1 MRNPRDVFRPRPP
14 SRPRF
19 SRRSKII
26 AALIL
31 VVLLAAILSLRGTA
45 RMWTDYL
52 WFDSLGHGDV
62 WTEILVY
69 KIVLSVIFIAA
80 FFLLMYSNLAIA
92 DRLAPQTRPPGPEE
106 ELIRHYHDAVG
117 HRRRLVSVVIAILF
131 ALIVGGGTGGEWQ
144 KAMLF
149 FNSVDFGVD
158 DPQFGRDIG
167 FYVFQLPFIQFLISW
182 FFRALIIVAVIT
194 AIAHYVNGGIRVQTT
209 GQRVTPQVKVHLS
222 VLLALIALVRAVG
235 YYYDRFG
242 LNFSSRGP
250 VDGATFTDVNAQLP
264 AINLLLLISV
274 LSAVLLVINIWQRG
288 WVLPV
293 TAVGLWMVVAI
304 VMGAIYPA
312 IIQRFQVEPEESKK
326 EALYISRN
334 IEATRHALGFDKVP
348 GDENT
353 KDNVD
358 TREFRFDTTITAE
371 ELAASPSV
379 RNIRLLDP
387 DVVPNAFQVEQSERT
402 FYSFN
407 GEVDVDRYVI
417 NDQITEVVIGAR
429 QLNVAD
435 IPQQSWEGRHVQ
447 YTHGYGVAVAPVN
460 SVTTQGS
467 PDFVVGNVPVEA
479 SAELELPRPQLYIGE
494 NLTGYAIVGASI
506 PEVDYTQDN
515 ETVTFEYDGED
526 GVSIGSFFRQA
537 AFALRFGDINPLIS
551 GFVQDDSRIIFNRDL
566 RLRVQNLAPFLELD
580 ADPYPVVSDG
590 RVFYIVDAYTTSD
603 RYPYGQ
609 RPDVS
614 DLSADSGLRK
624 RFNYVRNSV
633 KVVVDAFDGTTTFYV
648 IDPDDPIIQAWRKI
662 FPGLFQD
669 FDQMPAD
676 LQDHLRYPED
686 LFRVQT
692 SMWARYFIDE
702 DEPETFYANSVTWAV
717 AQDPGT
723 RITARTFLDEVTEA
737 IAAEETA
744 TATATR
750 QLERRIRPFYQLL
763 QLPEEDDVDFVIFR
777 TFVPISG
784 AGDEE
789 DERKEL
795 TAFMVAKSDFDA
807 NEEENEYGQLV
818 VYTVPG
824 TSIPGP
830 SIVDAKIQADTEIA
844 DAFTQLNQQGSTVLQ
859 GNLLMIPVGDS
870 LLFVRPVYV
879 QATGETELPQVKQV
893 IAGIGNDDDFVL
905 RIRPTLDEALA
916 ALSDPDGLSVLPTQ
930 PATPEQGDAQPAPTA
945 APSPSEAEPTDAEPI
960 DADTRQALSELI
972 SELRTTQDS
981 LDEDRRRLDGL
992 IKELESLLDSTGG

>member
-1 MRNPRDVFRPRPP
+1 
-14 SRPRF
+14 
-19 SRRSKII
+19 
-26 AALIL
+26 L
-31 VVLLAAILSLRGTA
+31 VLLLAAILSLRGTA

-69 KIVLSVIFIAA
+69 KIVLSVIFIVL

-92 DRLAPQTRPPGPEE
+92 DRLAPSTRPSGPEE
-106 ELIRHYHDAVG
+106 DLLRHYHDAVG
-117 HRRRLVSVVIAILF
+117 HRRRLVSLVIAILF

-149 FNSVDFGVD
+149 FNSVDFGIE
-158 DPQFGRDIG
+158 DPQFNQDIG

-182 FFRALIIVAVIT
+182 VFRALIIVAVIT

-235 YYYDRFG
+235 YWYDRYG

-250 VDGATFTDVNAQLP
+250 VDGASFTDVNAQLP
-264 AINLLLLISV
+264 ALNLLLLISV

-312 IIQRFQVEPEESKK
+312 IIQRFRAEPEESKK
-326 EALYISRN
+326 EAVYIERN
-334 IEATRHALGFDKVP
+334 IEATRDAMGL
-348 GDENT
+348 
-353 KDNVD
+353 DNVITRPFSPD
-358 TREFRFDTTITAE
+358 TQITVE
-371 ELAASPSV
+371 ELSGNESV

-387 DVVPNAFQVEQSERT
+387 DIVPNAFQVEQSERT
-402 FYSFN
+402 FYTFGS
-407 GEVDVDRYVI
+407 EVDVDRYEIDGEV
-417 NDQITEVVIGAR
+417 TEVVIGAR

-435 IPQQSWEGRHVQ
+435 VPQQSWEGRHIQ

-467 PDFVVGNVPVEA
+467 PDFVVGDVPVVA
-479 SAELELPRPQLYIGE
+479 SDDFRLERPQLYIGE

-506 PEVDYTQDN
+506 PEVDYTQAN
-515 ETVTFEYDGED
+515 ETVPFEYDGEA
-526 GVSIGSFFRQA
+526 GVGIGSFFRQS

-551 GFVQDDSRIIFNRDL
+551 GFVDGDSRIIFNRDL
-566 RLRVQNLAPFLELD
+566 RLRVENLAPFLELD
-580 ADPYPVVSDG
+580 ADLYPVVSGG

-614 DLSADSGLRK
+614 DLPAASGLRK
-624 RFNYVRNSV
+624 NFNYVRNSV

-662 FPGLFQD
+662 FPGLFED
-669 FDQMPAD
+669 FEEMPLD
-676 LQDHLRYPED
+676 LKNHLRYPED

-692 SMWARYFIDE
+692 SMWARYFID
-702 DEPETFYANSVTWAV
+702 DPETFYANSVTWAV

-723 RITARTFLDEVTEA
+723 RITARTFVDELTEA

-744 TATATR
+744 TAAATR

-763 QLPEEDDVDFVIFR
+763 QLPGEDDLDFVIFR
-777 TFVPISG
+777 TFVPVSG
-784 AGDEE
+784 SGDDE

-795 TAFMVAKSDFDA
+795 TAFIAAKSDVAEDGSLG
-807 NEEENEYGQLV
+807 EYGQLV

-830 SIVDAKIQADTEIA
+830 SIVDAKIQADTQIA

-879 QATGETELPQVKQV
+879 QATGDTELPQVKQV
-893 IAGIGNDDDFVL
+893 IAGVGNDDDFVL
-905 RIRPTLDEALA
+905 VIRPTLEEALA
-916 ALSDPDGLSVLPTQ
+916 ALSDSEGASLLPSQ
-930 PATPEQGDAQPAPTA
+930 PAAPEPDAGEPSPTA
-945 APSPSEAEPTDAEPI
+945 APSSGEETPI

-972 SELRTTQDS
+972 SELRDTQDS
-981 LDEDRRRLDGL
+981 IDEDRRRLDGL
-992 IKELESLLDSTGG
+992 IEELESLLE

>member
-1 MRNPRDVFRPRPP
+1 MRNPREVFRPRPP

-69 KIVLSVIFIAA
+69 KIVLSVIFIVL
-80 FFLLMYSNLAIA
+80 FFLLLYSNLAIA
-92 DRLAPQTRPPGPEE
+92 DRLAPSTRPPGPEE
-106 ELIRHYHDAVG
+106 ELIRHYHEAVG
-117 HRRRLVSVVIAILF
+117 HRRRLVSLVIAGLF
-131 ALIVGGGTGGEWQ
+131 ALIVGGSTGGEWQ
-144 KAMLF
+144 KAILF
-149 FNSVDFGVD
+149 FNSVDFGME

-167 FYVFQLPFIQFLISW
+167 FYVFSLPFIQFLISW
-182 FFRALIIVAVIT
+182 IFRAFIIVAVIT

-222 VLLALIALVRAVG
+222 VLLALIALTRAVG

-242 LNFSSRGP
+242 LNFSTRGP
-250 VDGATFTDVNAQLP
+250 VDGASFTDVNAQLP
-264 AINLLLLISV
+264 ALNLLLLISV

-293 TAVGLWMVVAI
+293 TAVGLWMIVAI

-312 IIQRFQVEPEESKK
+312 IIQRFQAEPEESQK
-326 EALYISRN
+326 EAIYIERN
-334 IEATRHALGFDKVP
+334 IGATRYALGLDDDDDPKNGTRIVTDRVFD
-348 GDENT
+348 
-353 KDNVD
+353 
-358 TREFRFDTTITAE
+358 FDTEITDE
-371 ELAASPSV
+371 ELAGNPSV
-379 RNIRLLDP
+379 LNIRLLDP
-387 DVVPNAFQVEQSERT
+387 DIVPNAFQVEQSERT
-402 FYSFN
+402 FYTFN

-417 NDQITEVVIGAR
+417 DGQTTEVVIGAR

-435 IPQQSWEGRHVQ
+435 IPQQSWEGRHIQ

-467 PDFVVGNVPVEA
+467 PDFAVGDVPMA
-479 SAELELPRPQLYIGE
+479 DTSNFQWRRPQLYIGE
-494 NLTGYAIVGASI
+494 NLTDYAIVGASI
-506 PEVDYTQDN
+506 DEVDYTADN
-515 ETVTFEYDGED
+515 ETVTFAYDGED
-526 GVSIGSFFRQA
+526 GVGIGSFFRQA

-551 GFVQDDSRIIFNRDL
+551 GFVESDSRIIFNRDL

-580 ADPYPVVSDG
+580 ADPYPVISDG
-590 RVFYIVDAYTTSD
+590 RVKYIMDAYTTSD

-609 RPDVS
+609 SPDVS
-614 DLSADSGLRK
+614 DLPLGSGLRK
-624 RFNYVRNSV
+624 KFNYVRNSV

-662 FPGLFQD
+662 FPGLFED
-669 FDQMPAD
+669 FDQMPVD

-692 SMWARYFIDE
+692 SMWARYFVVD
-702 DEPETFYANSVTWAV
+702 PETFYANSVTWAV

-723 RITARTFLDEVTEA
+723 RITARTFVDELTEA
-737 IAAEETA
+737 ITAEETA
-744 TATATR
+744 TAAATR

-763 QLPEEDDVDFVIFR
+763 QLPEEDDLDFVIFR
-777 TFVPISG
+777 PFVPISG
-784 AGDEE
+784 AGDDE

-795 TAFMVAKSDFDA
+795 TAFMAAKSDID
-807 NEEENEYGQLV
+807 EYGQLV
-818 VYTVPG
+818 VYKVPG

-844 DAFTQLNQQGSTVLQ
+844 KDFTLLNQQGSTVLQ
-859 GNLLMIPVGDS
+859 GNLLMIPVGES

-879 QATGETELPQVKQV
+879 QATGDTELPQVKRV
-893 IAGIGNDDDFVL
+893 IAGVGYDDDFRLV
-905 RIRPTLDEALA
+905 IRPTLDEALA
-916 ALSDPDGLSVLPTQ
+916 ALSDPDGLSGLPGQ
-930 PATPEQGDAQPAPTA
+930 PSAPETDGAEPDPAPTD
-945 APSPSEAEPTDAEPI
+945 APSVSDGAPI
-960 DADTRQALSELI
+960 DEDTRQALSELI
-972 SELRTTQDS
+972 TELRTTQDS
-981 LDEDRRRLDGL
+981 LDEDRLRLDGL
-992 IKELESLLDSTGG
+992 IGELESLLDSADG

>member
-26 AALIL
+26 AGLIL

-149 FNSVDFGVD
+149 FNSVDFGID
-158 DPQFGRDIG
+158 DPQFDRDIG

-250 VDGATFTDVNAQLP
+250 VDGATFTDINAQLP
-264 AINLLLLISV
+264 ALNLLLLISV

-312 IIQRFQVEPEESKK
+312 IIQRFQVEPEESQK
-326 EALYISRN
+326 EAQYIYRN
-334 IEATRHALGFDKVP
+334 IEATRHALGFDKNP
-348 GDENT
+348 GDDDT
-353 KDNVD
+353 ADNV
-358 TREFRFDTTITAE
+358 TTISLDELDTVITVE
-371 ELAASPSV
+371 ELAGNPSV

-387 DVVPNAFQVEQSERT
+387 DIVPNAFQVEQSERT
-402 FYSFN
+402 FYTFG
-407 GEVDVDRYVI
+407 GEVDVDRYEI
-417 NDQITEVVIGAR
+417 DGEITEVVIGAR

-435 IPQQSWEGRHVQ
+435 VPQQSWEGRHIQ

-467 PDFVVGNVPVEA
+467 PDFAVGDVPVMA
-479 SAELELPRPQLYIGE
+479 SDDFELTQPQLYIGE
-494 NLTGYAIVGASI
+494 GLTGYAIVGASI
-506 PEVDYTQDN
+506 AEVDYTEAN
-515 ETVTFEYDGED
+515 ETVPFEYDGEA
-526 GVSIGSFFRQA
+526 GVGIGSFFRQA

-551 GFVQDDSRIIFNRDL
+551 GFVESDSRIIFNRDL

-580 ADPYPVVSDG
+580 ADPYPVISDG
-590 RVFYIVDAYTTSD
+590 RVVYVVDAYTTSD

-609 RPDVS
+609 VPDVS
-614 DLSADSGLRK
+614 DLANGSGLHK
-624 RFNYVRNSV
+624 KFNYVRNSV
-633 KVVVDAFDGTTTFYV
+633 KVVVDAYDGTTTFYV
-648 IDPDDPIIQAWRKI
+648 IDPGDPIIQAWRKI

-669 FDQMPAD
+669 FDRMPAD
-676 LQDHLRYPED
+676 LKGHLRYPED

-692 SMWARYFIDE
+692 SMWARYFIDPE
-702 DEPETFYANSVTWAV
+702 EAETFYANSVTWAV

-744 TATATR
+744 TAAATR

-777 TFVPISG
+777 TFVPVSG
-784 AGDEE
+784 SGDDE

-795 TAFMVAKSDFDA
+795 TAFIAAKSDID
-807 NEEENEYGQLV
+807 EYGELV

-830 SIVDAKIQADTEIA
+830 SIVDAKIQADTQIA
-844 DAFTQLNQQGSTVLQ
+844 DAFTQLNQQGSSVLQ
-859 GNLLMIPVGDS
+859 GNLLMIPVGNS

-879 QATGETELPQVKQV
+879 QATGDTELPQVKQV

-905 RIRPTLDEALA
+905 TIRPTLEEALN
-916 ALSDPDGLSVLPTQ
+916 ALADPGSPTVVPAEPTVLSGDD
-930 PATPEQGDAQPAPTA
+930 GDAQPE
-945 APSPSEAEPTDAEPI
+945 PSVPADPSISDEAPI

-992 IKELESLLDSTGG
+992 IEELESLLESAGG

>member
-1 MRNPRDVFRPRPP
+1 MRIPRSAPRPGA
-14 SRPRF
+14 SARPRF

-26 AALIL
+26 AALFL
-31 VVLLAAILSLRGTA
+31 VVLLAGILSLRGTA

-117 HRRRLVSVVIAILF
+117 HRRRMVSVVIAILF

-144 KAMLF
+144 KAILY
-149 FNSVDFGVD
+149 FNSVEFGID
-158 DPQFGRDIG
+158 DPQFSKDIG
-167 FYVFQLPFIQFLISW
+167 FYVFELPFIQFLISW

-222 VLLALIALVRAVG
+222 VLLALIALTRAVG

-250 VDGATFTDVNAQLP
+250 VDGASFTDVNAQLP
-264 AINLLLLISV
+264 ALSLLLLISV

-293 TAVGLWMVVAI
+293 TAVGLWMIVAI

-312 IIQRFQVEPEESKK
+312 IIQRFRAEPEESQK
-326 EALYISRN
+326 EAVYIERN
-334 IEATRHALGFDKVP
+334 IEATRDALGL
-348 GDENT
+348 
-353 KDNVD
+353 DNVI
-358 TREFRFDTTITAE
+358 TREFSPDTEITVE
-371 ELAASPSV
+371 ELAGNPSV

-387 DVVPNAFQVEQSERT
+387 DIVPNAFQVEQSERT
-402 FYSFN
+402 FYSFG
-407 GEVDVDRYVI
+407 GEVDVDRYEI
-417 NDQITEVVIGAR
+417 DGKTTEVVVGAR

-467 PDFVVGNVPVEA
+467 PDFVVGDVPVVA
-479 SAELELPRPQLYIGE
+479 GDDFELTRPQLYIGE
-494 NLTGYAIVGASI
+494 NLTGYAIVGATI
-506 PEVDYTQDN
+506 PEVDYTEAN
-515 ETVTFEYDGED
+515 ETVPFTYDGEA
-526 GVSIGSFFRQA
+526 GVGIGSFFRQS

-551 GFVQDDSRIIFNRDL
+551 GFVGSDSRIIFNRDL

-609 RPDVS
+609 RPDIN
-614 DLSADSGLRK
+614 DLPLESGLRK

-662 FPGLFQD
+662 FPGLFED
-669 FDQMPAD
+669 FDQMPLD
-676 LQDHLRYPED
+676 LKNHLRYPED

-692 SMWARYFIDE
+692 SMWARYFID
-702 DEPETFYANSVTWAV
+702 DPETFYANSVTWAV

-737 IAAEETA
+737 IAAEETS
-744 TATATR
+744 TAAATR

-763 QLPEEDDVDFVIFR
+763 QLPGEEDLDFVIFR
-777 TFVPISG
+777 PFVPISG
-784 AGDEE
+784 AGDDE

-795 TAFMVAKSDFDA
+795 TAFMAAKGDID
-807 NEEENEYGQLV
+807 EYGELV

-830 SIVDAKIQADTEIA
+830 SIVDAKIQADTAIA

-879 QATGETELPQVKQV
+879 QATGDTELPQVKQV
-893 IAGIGNDDDFVL
+893 IAGVGNDDDFIL
-905 RIRPTLDEALA
+905 RIRPTLEEALA
-916 ALSDPDGLSVLPTQ
+916 ALSDADGQSVI
-930 PATPEQGDAQPAPTA
+930 PAEPLAPETDAGDPEPAPTA
-945 APSPSEAEPTDAEPI
+945 APSISDEAPI
-960 DADTRQALSELI
+960 DEDTRQALSELI
-972 SELRTTQDS
+972 TELRTTQDS

-992 IKELESLLDSTGG
+992 IEELESLLDSADG

>member
-26 AALIL
+26 AGLIL
-31 VVLLAAILSLRGTA
+31 VLLLAAILSLRGTA

-52 WFDSLGHGDV
+52 WFDALGHGYV

-69 KIVLSVIFIAA
+69 KIVLSVIFIAI

-92 DRLAPQTRPPGPEE
+92 DRLAPATRPPGPEE

-117 HRRRLVSVVIAILF
+117 HRRRLVSVVIAVLF

-149 FNSVDFGVD
+149 FNGINFSINDE
-158 DPQFGRDIG
+158 QFKKDIG

-250 VDGATFTDVNAQLP
+250 VDGATFTDNNAQLP
-264 AINLLLLISV
+264 AMNLLLLISV

-312 IIQRFQVEPEESKK
+312 IIQRFQAEPEESQK
-326 EALYISRN
+326 EAVYIERN
-334 IEATRHALGFDKVP
+334 IEATRHALGL
-348 GDENT
+348 
-353 KDNVD
+353 DNVI
-358 TREFRFDTTITAE
+358 TREFGGELGPDTVITAQ
-371 ELAASPSV
+371 ELADSTSV

-387 DVVPNAFQVEQSERT
+387 DIVPNAFQVEQSERT
-402 FYSFN
+402 FYTFGS
-407 GEVDVDRYVI
+407 EVDVDRYEI
-417 NDQITEVVIGAR
+417 DGEITEVVIGAR

-435 IPQQSWEGRHVQ
+435 VPQQSWEGRHVQ

-467 PDFVVGNVPVEA
+467 PDFVVGDVPVVA
-479 SAELELPRPQLYIGE
+479 SADFELDRPQLYIGE

-506 PEVDYTQDN
+506 PEVDYTEAN
-515 ETVTFEYDGED
+515 ETVPFEYDGEA
-526 GVSIGSFFRQA
+526 GVGIGSFFRQS

-551 GFVQDDSRIIFNRDL
+551 GFVDGDSKIIFNRDL

-590 RVFYIVDAYTTSD
+590 RVFYIVDAYTTSN

-609 RPDVS
+609 TPDTS
-614 DLSADSGLRK
+614 DLPLESGLRK
-624 RFNYVRNSV
+624 DFNYVRNSV
-633 KVVVDAFDGTTTFYV
+633 KVVVDAFHGTTTFYV
-648 IDPDDPIIQAWRKI
+648 IDPDDPIIQAWQKI
-662 FPGLFQD
+662 FPGLFED
-669 FDQMPAD
+669 FEEMSLD
-676 LQDHLRYPED
+676 LKNHLRYPED

-692 SMWARYFIDE
+692 SMWARYFID
-702 DEPETFYANSVTWAV
+702 DPETFYANSVTWAV

-723 RITARTFLDEVTEA
+723 RITARTFVDELTEA

-744 TATATR
+744 TAAATR

-763 QLPEEDDVDFVIFR
+763 QLPEEEDPSFVIFR
-777 TFVPISG
+777 TFVPVSG
-784 AGDEE
+784 SGDDE

-795 TAFMVAKSDFDA
+795 TAFIAAKSDVG
-807 NEEENEYGQLV
+807 ENGELGDYGQLV

-893 IAGIGNDDDFVL
+893 IAGLGNDDDFIL

-930 PATPEQGDAQPAPTA
+930 PTEPETGEPAVGEPAPAPTS
-945 APSPSEAEPTDAEPI
+945 APSPSEEAPI
-960 DADTRQALSELI
+960 DAVPMDEDTRQALTELI
-972 SELRTTQDS
+972 SELRATQES
-981 LDEDRRRLDGL
+981 IDEDRRTLDGL
-992 IKELESLLDSTGG
+992 IEELESLLDSAGG

>member
-26 AALIL
+26 AGVVF
-31 VVLLAAILSLRGTA
+31 VVLLAGILSLRGTA

-92 DRLAPQTRPPGPEE
+92 DRLAPATRPPGPEE
-106 ELIRHYHDAVG
+106 ELIRNYHEAVG
-117 HRRRLVSVVIAILF
+117 HRRRLVSVVIAVLF

-149 FNSVDFGVD
+149 FNSVDFGID
-158 DPQFGRDIG
+158 DPQFSKDIG
-167 FYVFQLPFIQFLISW
+167 FYVFKLPFIQFLISW

-222 VLLALIALVRAVG
+222 VLLALIALTRAVG
-235 YYYDRFG
+235 YYFDRFG
-242 LNFSSRGP
+242 LNFSTRGP
-250 VDGATFTDVNAQLP
+250 VDGASFTDVNAQLP
-264 AINLLLLISV
+264 ALNLLLLISV

-293 TAVGLWMVVAI
+293 TAVGLWMIVAI

-312 IIQRFQVEPEESKK
+312 IIQRFQAEPEESQK
-326 EALYISRN
+326 EAVYIERN
-334 IEATRHALGFDKVP
+334 IGATRYALGLDDDDDPKNGSGIVT
-348 GDENT
+348 D
-353 KDNVD
+353 
-358 TREFRFDTTITAE
+358 REFDFDTEITDE
-371 ELAASPSV
+371 ELAGNPSV
-379 RNIRLLDP
+379 LNIRLLDP
-387 DVVPNAFQVEQSERT
+387 DIVPNAFQVEQSERT
-402 FYSFN
+402 FYTFN
-407 GEVDVDRYVI
+407 GEVDVDRYEI
-417 NDQITEVVIGAR
+417 DGQTTEVVIGAR

-435 IPQQSWEGRHVQ
+435 IPQQSWEGRHIQ
-447 YTHGYGVAVAPVN
+447 YTHGYGVAMAPVN

-467 PDFVVGNVPVEA
+467 PDFAVGDVPVA
-479 SAELELPRPQLYIGE
+479 DTSNFELSRPQLYIGE
-494 NLTGYAIVGASI
+494 NLTDYAIVGASI
-506 PEVDYTQDN
+506 DEVDYTADN
-515 ETVTFEYDGED
+515 ETVTFAYDGED
-526 GVSIGSFFRQA
+526 GVGIGSFFRQA

-551 GFVQDDSRIIFNRDL
+551 GFVESDSRIIFNRDL

-580 ADPYPVVSDG
+580 ADPYPVISDG
-590 RVFYIVDAYTTSD
+590 RVKYIMDAYTTSD

-609 RPDVS
+609 SPDVS
-614 DLSADSGLRK
+614 DLPLGSGLRK
-624 RFNYVRNSV
+624 KFNYVRNSV
-633 KVVVDAFDGTTTFYV
+633 KVVVDAFDGTPTFYV
-648 IDPDDPIIQAWRKI
+648 IDPDDPIIRAWRKI
-662 FPGLFQD
+662 FPGLFED

-676 LQDHLRYPED
+676 LQNHLRYPED

-692 SMWARYFIDE
+692 SMWARYFID
-702 DEPETFYANSVTWAV
+702 DPETFYANSVTWAV

-723 RITARTFLDEVTEA
+723 RITARTFVDELTEA
-737 IAAEETA
+737 ITAEETA
-744 TATATR
+744 TAAATR

-763 QLPEEDDVDFVIFR
+763 QLPEEDDLDFVIFR
-777 TFVPISG
+777 PFVPISG
-784 AGDEE
+784 AGDDE

-795 TAFMVAKSDFDA
+795 TAFMAAKSDID
-807 NEEENEYGQLV
+807 EYGQLV
-818 VYTVPG
+818 VYRVPG

-830 SIVDAKIQADTEIA
+830 SIVDAKIQADTAIA
-844 DAFTQLNQQGSTVLQ
+844 EEFTLLNQQGSTVLQ
-859 GNLLMIPVGDS
+859 GNLLMIPVGNS

-879 QATGETELPQVKQV
+879 QATGDTELPQVKRV
-893 IAGIGNDDDFVL
+893 IAGVGNDDDFRLV
-905 RIRPTLDEALA
+905 IRPTLDEALT
-916 ALSDPDGLSVLPTQ
+916 ALSDPDGLSGLPGQ
-930 PATPEQGDAQPAPTA
+930 PSVPETNGAEPDPASTA
-945 APSPSEAEPTDAEPI
+945 APSVTDGAPI
-960 DADTRQALSELI
+960 DEDTRQALSELI
-972 SELRTTQDS
+972 TELRTTQDS

-992 IKELESLLDSTGG
+992 IEELESLLDSADG

>member
-26 AALIL
+26 AGLIL
-31 VVLLAAILSLRGTA
+31 VLLLAAILSLRGTA

-69 KIVLSVIFIAA
+69 RIILSVIFIVL
-80 FFLLMYSNLAIA
+80 FFLLLYSNLAIA

-106 ELIRHYHDAVG
+106 ELLRHYHDAVG
-117 HRRRLVSVVIAILF
+117 HRRRLVSVVLAVLF

-149 FNSVDFGVD
+149 FNSVDFGIE
-158 DPQFGRDIG
+158 DPQFGYDIG
-167 FYVFQLPFIQFLISW
+167 FYVFRLPFIQFLISW
-182 FFRALIIVAVIT
+182 VFRALIIVAVLT

-235 YYYDRFG
+235 YWFDRFG

-250 VDGATFTDVNAQLP
+250 VDGASFTDINAQLP

-293 TAVGLWMVVAI
+293 TAVGLWVIVAI

-312 IIQRFQVEPEESKK
+312 IIQRFRAEPEESQK
-326 EALYISRN
+326 EAVYIERN
-334 IEATRHALGFDKVP
+334 IEATRHALGFDKNP
-348 GDENT
+348 GDDNT
-353 KDNVD
+353 ADNV
-358 TREFRFDTTITAE
+358 TTIAFDPDTSITVE
-371 ELAASPSV
+371 ELAGNPSV

-387 DVVPNAFQVEQSERT
+387 DIVPNAFQVEQSERT
-402 FYSFN
+402 FYTFN
-407 GEVDVDRYVI
+407 SEVDVDRYEI
-417 NDQITEVVIGAR
+417 DGEITEVVIGAR

-435 IPQQSWEGRHVQ
+435 VPQQSWEGRHIQ

-467 PDFVVGNVPVEA
+467 PDFTVGDVPVVT
-479 SAELELPRPQLYIGE
+479 SPDFELSRPQLYIGE
-494 NLTGYAIVGASI
+494 NLTGYAIVGATI
-506 PEVDYTQDN
+506 PEVDYTEAN
-515 ETVTFEYDGED
+515 ETVPFVYDGEA
-526 GVSIGSFFRQA
+526 GVDIGSFFRQT

-551 GFVQDDSRIIFNRDL
+551 GFVDSNSKIIFNRDL

-580 ADPYPVVSDG
+580 ADPYPVVSEG
-590 RVFYIVDAYTTSD
+590 RVFYIVDAYTTSN

-609 RPDVS
+609 TPDIS
-614 DLSADSGLRK
+614 DLPAGSGLRK
-624 RFNYVRNSV
+624 DFNYVRNSV
-633 KVVVDAFDGTTTFYV
+633 KVVVDAFHGTTTFYV
-648 IDPDDPIIQAWRKI
+648 IDPEDPIIQAWRKI
-662 FPGLFQD
+662 FPGLFED
-669 FDQMPAD
+669 FDKMPLD
-676 LQDHLRYPED
+676 LKNHLRYPED

-692 SMWARYFIDE
+692 SMWARYFID
-702 DEPETFYANSVTWAV
+702 DPETFYANSVTWAV

-723 RITARTFLDEVTEA
+723 RITARTFVDELTEA

-744 TATATR
+744 TAAATR

-763 QLPEEDDVDFVIFR
+763 QLPGEDDLDFVIFR
-777 TFVPISG
+777 TFVPVSG
-784 AGDEE
+784 SGDDE

-795 TAFMVAKSDFDA
+795 TAFIAAKSDVG
-807 NEEENEYGQLV
+807 ENGDLGEYGQLV

-893 IAGIGNDDDFVL
+893 IAGVGNDDDFIL
-905 RIRPTLDEALA
+905 RIRPTLNEALA
-916 ALSDPDGLSVLPTQ
+916 ALTDPNGLSVLPNQ
-930 PATPEQGDAQPAPTA
+930 PTAPEPDAGEPAPTA
-945 APSPSEAEPTDAEPI
+945 VPTPSDEAPI
-960 DADTRQALSELI
+960 DDDTRQALSELI
-972 SELRTTQDS
+972 SELRATQES
-981 LDEDRRRLDGL
+981 IDEDRQALDGL
-992 IKELESLLDSTGG
+992 IEELESLLDSPGG

>member
-1 MRNPRDVFRPRPP
+1 MRVPRNVPRSGPP
-14 SRPRF
+14 IRPRF
-19 SRRSKII
+19 SRRSKVI
-26 AALIL
+26 AGLIL

-69 KIVLSVIFIAA
+69 KIILSVIFIVL

-92 DRLAPQTRPPGPEE
+92 DRLAPSSRPPGPEE
-106 ELIRHYHDAVG
+106 DLLRHYHEAVSN
-117 HRRRLVSVVIAILF
+117 RRRLVSLVIAILF

-149 FNSVDFGVD
+149 FNSVDFGIE
-158 DPQFGRDIG
+158 DPQFSKDIG
-167 FYVFQLPFIQFLISW
+167 FYVFQLPFIQFLVSW
-182 FFRALIIVAVIT
+182 VFRALIIVAVIT

-235 YYYDRFG
+235 YWFDRYG

-250 VDGATFTDVNAQLP
+250 VDGASFTDVNAQLP
-264 AINLLLLISV
+264 ALNLLLLISV

-312 IIQRFQVEPEESKK
+312 IIQRFRAEPEESKK
-326 EALYISRN
+326 EAVYIERN
-334 IEATRHALGFDKVP
+334 IEATRDALGL
-348 GDENT
+348 
-353 KDNVD
+353 DNVITRPYSPD
-358 TREFRFDTTITAE
+358 TQITVE
-371 ELAASPSV
+371 ELSANESV

-387 DVVPNAFQVEQSERT
+387 DIVPNAFQVEQSERT
-402 FYSFN
+402 FYSFG
-407 GEVDVDRYVI
+407 GEVDVDRYEI
-417 NDQITEVVIGAR
+417 DGQTTEVVIGAR

-435 IPQQSWEGRHVQ
+435 VPQQSWEGRHVQ

-467 PDFVVGNVPVEA
+467 PDFVVGDVPVVA
-479 SAELELPRPQLYIGE
+479 SDDFVLDRPQLYIGE
-494 NLTGYAIVGASI
+494 GLTGYAIVGASI
-506 PEVDYTQDN
+506 PEVDYTKDN
-515 ETVTFEYDGED
+515 ETVPFEYDGEA
-526 GVSIGSFFRQA
+526 GVGIGSFFRQS

-551 GFVQDDSRIIFNRDL
+551 GFVDGDSRIIFNRDL

-590 RVFYIVDAYTTSD
+590 RVFYIMDAYTTSD

-609 RPDVS
+609 RPDIS
-614 DLSADSGLRK
+614 DLPTESGLRK

-662 FPGLFQD
+662 FPGLFED
-669 FDQMPAD
+669 FEEMPLD
-676 LQDHLRYPED
+676 LKNHLRYPED

-692 SMWARYFIDE
+692 SMWARYFID
-702 DEPETFYANSVTWAV
+702 DPETFYANSVTWAV

-744 TATATR
+744 TAAATR

-763 QLPEEDDVDFVIFR
+763 QLPGEDDLDFVIFR
-777 TFVPISG
+777 PFVPISG
-784 AGDEE
+784 AGDDE

-795 TAFMVAKSDFDA
+795 TAFMAAKGDID
-807 NEEENEYGQLV
+807 EYGQLL

-830 SIVDAKIQADTEIA
+830 SIVDAKIQADTAIA

-879 QATGETELPQVKQV
+879 QATGDTELPQVKQV
-893 IAGIGNDDDFVL
+893 IAGVGNDDDFVL
-905 RIRPTLDEALA
+905 VIRPTLDEALA
-916 ALSDPDGLSVLPTQ
+916 ALSDPDGLSVFPAPPSVPETDDTEPAPT
-930 PATPEQGDAQPAPTA
+930 PTA
-945 APSPSEAEPTDAEPI
+945 APSITDGTPI

-992 IKELESLLDSTGG
+992 IEELESLLDSADG

>member
-1 MRNPRDVFRPRPP
+1 MRNPRDVFRSRPP

-19 SRRSKII
+19 SRRSKVI
-26 AALIL
+26 AGL
-31 VVLLAAILSLRGTA
+31 VLLVLLAGILSLRGTA

-62 WTEILVY
+62 WTEMLVY
-69 KIVLSVIFIAA
+69 RVVLSVIFIAI
-80 FFLLMYSNLAIA
+80 FFLLLYSNLAIA

-106 ELIRHYHDAVG
+106 ELLRHYHDAVG
-117 HRRRLVSVVIAILF
+117 HRRRLVGMVVAGMF

-149 FNSVDFGVD
+149 FNSVDFGID
-158 DPQFGRDIG
+158 DPQFSRDIG

-250 VDGATFTDVNAQLP
+250 VDGATFTDINAQLP

-274 LSAVLLVINIWQRG
+274 LSAILLVINIWQRG

-293 TAVGLWMVVAI
+293 TAVGLWVVVAI

-312 IIQRFQVEPEESKK
+312 IIQRFRAEPEESKK
-326 EALYISRN
+326 EAVYIERN
-334 IEATRHALGFDKVP
+334 IAATRHALGFDRNP
-348 GDENT
+348 GDDDPA
-353 KDNVD
+353 DNVD
-358 TREFRFDTTITAE
+358 TRTFTPDTQITAA

-387 DVVPNAFQVEQSERT
+387 DIVPNAFQVEQSERT
-402 FYSFN
+402 FYTFN
-407 GEVDVDRYVI
+407 GEVDVDRYRIGDEV
-417 NDQITEVVIGAR
+417 TEVVIGAR

-435 IPQQSWEGRHVQ
+435 VPQQSWEGRHIQ
-447 YTHGYGVAVAPVN
+447 YTHGYGVAIAPVN

-467 PDFVVGNVPVEA
+467 PDFAVGDVPVVA
-479 SAELELPRPQLYIGE
+479 SDDFELSQPQLYIGE
-494 NLTGYAIVGASI
+494 NLTGYAIVGATI
-506 PEVDYTQDN
+506 PEVDYTEAN
-515 ETVTFEYDGED
+515 ETVPFEYDGEA
-526 GVSIGSFFRQA
+526 GVGIGSFFRQA

-551 GFVQDDSRIIFNRDL
+551 GFVDSDSKIIFYRDL

-580 ADPYPVVSDG
+580 ADPYPVVSNG

-609 RPDVS
+609 RPSVS
-614 DLSADSGLRK
+614 DLPAESGLRK

-633 KVVVDAFDGTTTFYV
+633 KVVVDAFHGTTTFYV
-648 IDPDDPIIQAWRKI
+648 IDPEDPIIQAWRKI
-662 FPGLFQD
+662 FPGLFED
-669 FDQMPAD
+669 FDQMPAEI
-676 LQDHLRYPED
+676 QDHLRYPED

-692 SMWARYFIDE
+692 TMWARYFID
-702 DEPETFYANSVTWAV
+702 DPETFYANSVTWAV

-723 RITARTFLDEVTEA
+723 RITARTFVDELTEA

-744 TATATR
+744 TAAATR

-777 TFVPISG
+777 TFVPVSG
-784 AGDEE
+784 SGDDE

-795 TAFMVAKSDFDA
+795 TAFIAAKSDID
-807 NEEENEYGQLV
+807 EYGELV

-859 GNLLMIPVGDS
+859 GNLLLIPVGDS

-879 QATGETELPQVKQV
+879 QATGDTELPQVKQV
-893 IAGIGNDDDFVL
+893 IAGVGNDDDFIL
-905 RIRPTLDEALA
+905 RIRPTLEEALA
-916 ALSDPDGLSVLPTQ
+916 ALSDPGGISVFPVQPTEPEPDGT
-930 PATPEQGDAQPAPTA
+930 DPAP
-945 APSPSEAEPTDAEPI
+945 APPPTDGQPGDVGSI
-960 DADTRQALSELI
+960 DDDTRQALNELI
-972 SELRTTQDS
+972 SELRATQES
-981 LDEDRRRLDGL
+981 IDEDRQTLDGL
-992 IKELESLLDSTGG
+992 IEELESLLESSGG

>member
-26 AALIL
+26 AGLIL
-31 VVLLAAILSLRGTA
+31 VVLLAAILSLRGMA

-69 KIVLSVIFIAA
+69 KIVLSVIFIAI
-80 FFLLMYSNLAIA
+80 FFLLLYSNLAIA

-117 HRRRLVSVVIAILF
+117 HRRRMVSVVIAILF
-131 ALIVGGGTGGEWQ
+131 ALIVGGSTGGEWQ

-158 DPQFGRDIG
+158 DPQFDRDIG

-250 VDGATFTDVNAQLP
+250 VDGATFTDINAQLP
-264 AINLLLLISV
+264 AMNLLLLISV

-312 IIQRFQVEPEESKK
+312 IIQRFQAEPEESQK
-326 EALYISRN
+326 EAVYIERN
-334 IEATRHALGFDKVP
+334 IEATRHALGL
-348 GDENT
+348 
-353 KDNVD
+353 DNVI
-358 TREFRFDTTITAE
+358 TREFGGELGPDTVITPQ
-371 ELAASPSV
+371 ELADSTSV

-387 DVVPNAFQVEQSERT
+387 DIVPNAFQVEQSERT
-402 FYSFN
+402 FYTFGS
-407 GEVDVDRYVI
+407 EVDVDRYEI
-417 NDQITEVVIGAR
+417 DGEITEVVIGAR

-435 IPQQSWEGRHVQ
+435 VPQQSWEGRHVQ

-467 PDFVVGNVPVEA
+467 PDFVVGDVPVVA
-479 SAELELPRPQLYIGE
+479 SADFELERPQLYIGE

-506 PEVDYTQDN
+506 PEVDYTEAN
-515 ETVTFEYDGED
+515 ETVPFKYDGEA
-526 GVSIGSFFRQA
+526 GVGIGSFFRQS

-551 GFVQDDSRIIFNRDL
+551 GFVDGDSKIIFNRDL

-590 RVFYIVDAYTTSD
+590 RVFYIVDAYTTSN

-609 RPDVS
+609 TPDIS
-614 DLSADSGLRK
+614 DLPLESGLRK
-624 RFNYVRNSV
+624 DFNYVRNSV
-633 KVVVDAFDGTTTFYV
+633 KVVVDAFHGTTTFYV
-648 IDPDDPIIQAWRKI
+648 IDPDDPIIQAWQKI
-662 FPGLFQD
+662 FPGLFED
-669 FDQMPAD
+669 FEEMSLD
-676 LQDHLRYPED
+676 LKNHLRYPED

-692 SMWARYFIDE
+692 SMWARYFID
-702 DEPETFYANSVTWAV
+702 DPETFYANSVTWAV

-723 RITARTFLDEVTEA
+723 RITARTFVDELTEA

-744 TATATR
+744 TAAATR

-763 QLPEEDDVDFVIFR
+763 QLPEEEDPSFVIFR
-777 TFVPISG
+777 TFVPVSG
-784 AGDEE
+784 SGDDE

-795 TAFMVAKSDFDA
+795 TAFIAAKSDVG
-807 NEEENEYGQLV
+807 ENGELGDYGQLV

-893 IAGIGNDDDFVL
+893 IAGLGNDDDFIL

-916 ALSDPDGLSVLPTQ
+916 ALSDPDGFSVLPTQ
-930 PATPEQGDAQPAPTA
+930 PTEPETGEGDVGEPAPAPTT
-945 APSPSEAEPTDAEPI
+945 APSPSEAEPI
-960 DADTRQALSELI
+960 DEDTRRALTELI
-972 SELRTTQDS
+972 SELRATQES
-981 LDEDRRRLDGL
+981 IDEDRRTLDGL
-992 IKELESLLDSTGG
+992 IEELESLLDSAGG

>member
-1 MRNPRDVFRPRPP
+1 MRVPRSVPRSGPP
-14 SRPRF
+14 ARPRF

-26 AALIL
+26 AGLIL

-69 KIVLSVIFIAA
+69 KIILSVIFIVL

-92 DRLAPQTRPPGPEE
+92 DRLAPSSRPPGPEE
-106 ELIRHYHDAVG
+106 DLLRHYHDAVS
-117 HRRRLVSVVIAILF
+117 HRRRLVTVVIAVLF

-149 FNSVDFGVD
+149 FNSVEFGID
-158 DPQFGRDIG
+158 DPQFEKDIG

-235 YYYDRFG
+235 YYFDRFG
-242 LNFSSRGP
+242 LNFSTRGP
-250 VDGATFTDVNAQLP
+250 VDGATYTDVNAQLP
-264 AINLLLLISV
+264 ALNLLLLISV

-293 TAVGLWMVVAI
+293 TAVGLWMIVAI

-312 IIQRFQVEPEESKK
+312 IIQRFQVEPEESQK
-326 EALYISRN
+326 EAVYIDRN
-334 IEATRHALGFDKVP
+334 IRATRYALGLD
-348 GDENT
+348 DDHDLENGSGIVT
-353 KDNVD
+353 E
-358 TREFRFDTTITAE
+358 REFDIDTEITRE
-371 ELAASPSV
+371 ELAGNPSV
-379 RNIRLLDP
+379 LNIRLLDP
-387 DVVPNAFQVEQSERT
+387 DIVPNAFQVEQSERT
-402 FYSFN
+402 FYTFN
-407 GEVDVDRYVI
+407 GEVDVDRYEI
-417 NDQITEVVIGAR
+417 DGQTTEVVIGAR

-435 IPQQSWEGRHVQ
+435 IPQQSWEGRHIQ
-447 YTHGYGVAVAPVN
+447 YTHGYGVAMAPVN

-467 PDFVVGNVPVEA
+467 PDFAVGDVPVA
-479 SAELELPRPQLYIGE
+479 DTPNFELPRPQLYIGE

-506 PEVDYTQDN
+506 DEVDYTADN
-515 ETVTFEYDGED
+515 ETVTFAYDGED
-526 GVSIGSFFRQA
+526 GVGIGSFFRQA

-551 GFVQDDSRIIFNRDL
+551 GFVESDSRIIFNRDL

-580 ADPYPVVSDG
+580 ADPYPVISDG
-590 RVFYIVDAYTTSD
+590 RVKYIVDAYTTSD

-609 RPDVS
+609 SPDVN
-614 DLSADSGLRK
+614 DLPSGSGLSK
-624 RFNYVRNSV
+624 KFNYVRNSV

-648 IDPDDPIIQAWRKI
+648 IDPDDPIIRAWRKI
-662 FPGLFQD
+662 FPGLFED

-692 SMWARYFIDE
+692 SMWARYFIVDS
-702 DEPETFYANSVTWAV
+702 ETFYANSVTWAV

-723 RITARTFLDEVTEA
+723 RITARTFVDELTEA
-737 IAAEETA
+737 ITAEETA
-744 TATATR
+744 TAAATR

-763 QLPEEDDVDFVIFR
+763 QLPEEDDLDFVIFR
-777 TFVPISG
+777 PFVPISG
-784 AGDEE
+784 AGDDE

-795 TAFMVAKSDFDA
+795 TAFMAAKSDID
-807 NEEENEYGQLV
+807 EYGQLV
-818 VYTVPG
+818 VYRVEG
-824 TSIPGP
+824 TSNPGP
-830 SIVDAKIQADTEIA
+830 SIVDAKIQADTAIA
-844 DAFTQLNQQGSTVLQ
+844 EEFTLLNQQGSTVLQ

-879 QATGETELPQVKQV
+879 QATGDTELPQVKRV
-893 IAGIGNDDDFVL
+893 IAGVGNDDDFTLV
-905 RIRPTLDEALA
+905 ICPTLEEALA
-916 ALSDPDGLSVLPTQ
+916 ALSDPDDRRCSPPQPSVPETDGAE
-930 PATPEQGDAQPAPTA
+930 PAPAPTA
-945 APSPSEAEPTDAEPI
+945 APSITDGTPI

-992 IKELESLLDSTGG
+992 IEELESLLDSSGG

>member
-1 MRNPRDVFRPRPP
+1 MRNPREVFRPRSP

-19 SRRSKII
+19 SRRSKIV
-26 AALIL
+26 AGLIL

-45 RMWTDYL
+45 RLWTDYL

-69 KIVLSVIFIAA
+69 RIVLSVIFIVA
-80 FFLLMYSNLAIA
+80 FFALLYSNLVIA
-92 DRLAPQTRPPGPEE
+92 DRLAPATRPPGPEE
-106 ELIRHYHDAVG
+106 ELLGHYHDAVG
-117 HRRRLVSVVIAILF
+117 HRRRLVSVVVAALF

-149 FNSVDFGVD
+149 FNSVDFGIED
-158 DPQFGRDIG
+158 AQFGYDIG
-167 FYVFQLPFIQFLISW
+167 FYVFRLPFIQFLISW
-182 FFRALIIVAVIT
+182 VFRALIIVAVIT

-235 YYYDRFG
+235 YWYDRFS

-250 VDGATFTDVNAQLP
+250 VDGASFTDVTPQLP
-264 AINLLLLISV
+264 AISLLLLIAV
-274 LSAVLLVINIWQRG
+274 LSAILLIINIWQRG
-288 WVLPV
+288 WVLPA
-293 TAVGLWMVVAI
+293 TAVGLWIVVAI

-312 IIQRFQVEPEESKK
+312 IIQRFRAEPEESKK
-326 EALYISRN
+326 EAVYIERN
-334 IEATRHALGFDKVP
+334 IEATRQALGL
-348 GDENT
+348 
-353 KDNVD
+353 DNVITRDDFRPD
-358 TREFRFDTTITAE
+358 TQLAPE
-371 ELAASPSV
+371 ELAANPSV

-387 DVVPNAFQVEQSERT
+387 DIVPNAFQVEQSERT
-402 FYSFN
+402 FYSFG
-407 GEVDVDRYVI
+407 GEVDVDRYEI
-417 NDQITEVVIGAR
+417 DGQTTQVVIGAR

-467 PDFVVGNVPVEA
+467 PDFVVGDVPVEA
-479 SAELELPRPQLYIGE
+479 SSDFELARPQLYIGE
-494 NLTGYAIVGASI
+494 NLTGYAIVGATI
-506 PEVDYTQDN
+506 PEVDYTEAN
-515 ETVTFEYDGED
+515 TTVAFEYDGDD
-526 GVSIGSFFRQA
+526 GVGIGSFFRQA

-551 GFVQDDSRIIFNRDL
+551 GFVDGDSKIIFNRDL

-580 ADPYPVVSDG
+580 ADPYPVVADG

-614 DLSADSGLRK
+614 DLPAGSGLDK
-624 RFNYVRNSV
+624 SFNYVRNSV
-633 KVVVDAFDGTTTFYV
+633 KVVVDAFHGTTTFYV
-648 IDPDDPIIQAWRKI
+648 IDPDDPIVQAWRKV
-662 FPGLFQD
+662 FPGLFED
-669 FDQMPAD
+669 FEQMPAG
-676 LQDHLRYPED
+676 LQSHLRYPED

-692 SMWARYFIDE
+692 TMWARYFID
-702 DEPETFYANSVTWAV
+702 DPETFYANSVTWAV

-723 RITARTFLDEVTEA
+723 RITARTFLDEVADA

-744 TATATR
+744 TAAATR

-763 QLPEEDDVDFVIFR
+763 QLPGEDDLDFVIFR
-777 TFVPISG
+777 TFVPVSG
-784 AGDEE
+784 AGDDE

-795 TAFMVAKSDFDA
+795 TAFIAAKSDID
-807 NEEENEYGQLV
+807 EYGELV
-818 VYTVPG
+818 VYTVPD

-879 QATGETELPQVKQV
+879 QATGDTELPQVKQV

-916 ALSDPDGLSVLPTQ
+916 ALSDTSGPSVLT
-930 PATPEQGDAQPAPTA
+930 AQPSAPETA
-945 APSPSEAEPTDAEPI
+945 GDGPSPAPPPANDTPVDPVPVDE
-960 DADTRQALSELI
+960 DTRRALAELV
-972 SELRTTQDS
+972 SELRATQES
-981 LDEDRRRLDGL
+981 IDEDRRTLDGL
-992 IKELESLLDSTGG
+992 IEQLESLLDSDGG

>member
-1 MRNPRDVFRPRPP
+1 M
-14 SRPRF
+14 
-19 SRRSKII
+19 
-26 AALIL
+26 AGL
-31 VVLLAAILSLRGTA
+31 VLLVLLAGILSLRGTA

-62 WTEILVY
+62 WTEMLVY
-69 KIVLSVIFIAA
+69 RVVLSVIFIVI
-80 FFLLMYSNLAIA
+80 FFLLLYSNLAIA
-92 DRLAPQTRPPGPEE
+92 DRLAPQTRPQGPEE
-106 ELIRHYHDAVG
+106 ELLRHYHDAVG
-117 HRRRLVSVVIAILF
+117 HRRRLVGVVLAGMF

-149 FNSVDFGVD
+149 FNSVDFGID
-158 DPQFGRDIG
+158 DPQFSRDIG

-194 AIAHYVNGGIRVQTT
+194 AIAHYINGGIRVQTT

-250 VDGATFTDVNAQLP
+250 VDGATFTDINAQLP

-274 LSAVLLVINIWQRG
+274 LSAILLVINIWQRG

-293 TAVGLWMVVAI
+293 TAVGLWVVVAI

-312 IIQRFQVEPEESKK
+312 IIQRFRAEPEESKK
-326 EALYISRN
+326 EAVYIERN
-334 IEATRHALGFDKVP
+334 IEATRHALGFDRNP
-348 GDENT
+348 DDADT
-353 KDNVD
+353 SDNVD
-358 TREFRFDTTITAE
+358 TRTFAPDTQITAA

-387 DVVPNAFQVEQSERT
+387 DIVPNAFQVEQSERT
-402 FYSFN
+402 FYTFN
-407 GEVDVDRYVI
+407 GEVDVDRYRIGDEV
-417 NDQITEVVIGAR
+417 TEVVIGAR

-435 IPQQSWEGRHVQ
+435 VPQQSWEGRHIQ
-447 YTHGYGVAVAPVN
+447 YTHGYGVAIAPVN

-467 PDFVVGNVPVEA
+467 PDFAVGDVPVVA
-479 SAELELPRPQLYIGE
+479 SDDFELSRPQLYIGE
-494 NLTGYAIVGASI
+494 NLTGYAIVGATI
-506 PEVDYTQDN
+506 PEVDYTEAN
-515 ETVTFEYDGED
+515 ETVPFEYDGEA
-526 GVSIGSFFRQA
+526 GVGIGSFFRQA

-551 GFVQDDSRIIFNRDL
+551 GFVDGDSKIIFNRDL

-580 ADPYPVVSDG
+580 ADPYPVVSNG

-609 RPDVS
+609 RPNVS
-614 DLSADSGLRK
+614 DLPLESGLRK
-624 RFNYVRNSV
+624 KFNYVRNSV
-633 KVVVDAFDGTTTFYV
+633 KVVVDAFHGTTTFYV
-648 IDPDDPIIQAWRKI
+648 IDPEDPIIQAWRKI
-662 FPGLFQD
+662 FPGLFED
-669 FDQMPAD
+669 FDQMPAE

-692 SMWARYFIDE
+692 TMWARYFID
-702 DEPETFYANSVTWAV
+702 DPETFYANSVTWAV

-723 RITARTFLDEVTEA
+723 RITARTFVDELTEA

-744 TATATR
+744 TAAATR

-777 TFVPISG
+777 TFVPVSG
-784 AGDEE
+784 SGDDE

-795 TAFMVAKSDFDA
+795 TAFIAAKSDVGEDGDLGD
-807 NEEENEYGQLV
+807 YGQLV

-893 IAGIGNDDDFVL
+893 IAGIGNDDDFIL

-916 ALSDPDGLSVLPTQ
+916 ALSDPGGISVLPAQ
-930 PATPEQGDAQPAPTA
+930 PTEPEPVGAEPAPTA
-945 APSPSEAEPTDAEPI
+945 APTPSDEVPI
-960 DADTRQALSELI
+960 DDDTRRALTELI
-972 SELRTTQDS
+972 SELRATQES
-981 LDEDRRRLDGL
+981 INQDRQTLDGL
-992 IKELESLLDSTGG
+992 IEELESLLDSSGG

>member
-26 AALIL
+26 AGLIL

-149 FNSVDFGVD
+149 FNSVDFGID
-158 DPQFGRDIG
+158 DPQFKRDIG

-312 IIQRFQVEPEESKK
+312 IIQRFQVEPEESTK
-326 EALYISRN
+326 EAQYIERN
-334 IEATRHALGFDKVP
+334 IEATRHALGFDKNP
-348 GDENT
+348 GDDDT
-353 KDNVD
+353 ADNVTTISFDELD
-358 TREFRFDTTITAE
+358 TVITAE
-371 ELAASPSV
+371 ELAGNPSV

-387 DVVPNAFQVEQSERT
+387 DIVPNAFQVEQSERT
-402 FYSFN
+402 FYTFG
-407 GEVDVDRYVI
+407 GEVDVDRYEI
-417 NDQITEVVIGAR
+417 DGEITEVVIGAR

-435 IPQQSWEGRHVQ
+435 VPQQSWEGRHIQ

-467 PDFVVGNVPVEA
+467 PDFAVGDVPVVA
-479 SAELELPRPQLYIGE
+479 SADFELTQPQLYIGE
-494 NLTGYAIVGASI
+494 GLTGYAIVGASI
-506 PEVDYTQDN
+506 AEVDYTEAN
-515 ETVTFEYDGED
+515 ETVPFEYDGEA
-526 GVSIGSFFRQA
+526 GVGIGSFFRQA

-551 GFVQDDSRIIFNRDL
+551 GFVEGDSRIIFNRDL

-580 ADPYPVVSDG
+580 ADPYPVISNG
-590 RVFYIVDAYTTSD
+590 RVVYIVDAYTTSD

-609 RPDVS
+609 VPDVS
-614 DLSADSGLRK
+614 DLVNDSGLRK

-633 KVVVDAFDGTTTFYV
+633 KVVVDAYHGTTTFYV

-676 LQDHLRYPED
+676 LKSHLRYPED

-692 SMWARYFIDE
+692 SMWARYFIDPE
-702 DEPETFYANSVTWAV
+702 HAETFYANSVTWAV

-744 TATATR
+744 TAAATR

-777 TFVPISG
+777 TFVPVSG
-784 AGDEE
+784 SGDDE

-795 TAFMVAKSDFDA
+795 TAFIAAKSDID
-807 NEEENEYGQLV
+807 EYGELV

-830 SIVDAKIQADTEIA
+830 SIVDAKIQADTQIA
-844 DAFTQLNQQGSTVLQ
+844 DAFTQLNQQGSSVLQ
-859 GNLLMIPVGDS
+859 GNLLMIPVGNS

-879 QATGETELPQVKQV
+879 QATGDTELPQVKQV

-905 RIRPTLDEALA
+905 TIRPTLEEALN
-916 ALSDPDGLSVLPTQ
+916 ALADPGSPTVV
-930 PATPEQGDAQPAPTA
+930 PAEPAVPSGDDGDAQPEASAPA
-945 APSPSEAEPTDAEPI
+945 DPSISDEAPI

-992 IKELESLLDSTGG
+992 IEELESLLESAGG

>member
-14 SRPRF
+14 SQPRF

-26 AALIL
+26 AGLIL
-31 VVLLAAILSLRGTA
+31 LVLLAGILSLRGMA

-62 WTEILVY
+62 WTEMLVY
-69 KIVLSVIFIAA
+69 RVVLSVIFIAI
-80 FFLLMYSNLAIA
+80 FFLLLYSNLAIA
-92 DRLAPQTRPPGPEE
+92 DRLAPDARPPGPEE
-106 ELIRHYHDAVG
+106 DLLRHYHDAVG
-117 HRRRLVSVVIAILF
+117 HRRRLVSVVVAGLF

-149 FNSVDFGVD
+149 FNSVDFGID
-158 DPQFGRDIG
+158 DPQFSRDIG

-250 VDGATFTDVNAQLP
+250 VDGASFTDINAQLP

-293 TAVGLWMVVAI
+293 TAVGLWVVVAI

-312 IIQRFQVEPEESKK
+312 IIQRFRAEPEESKK
-326 EALYISRN
+326 EAVYIERN
-334 IEATRHALGFDKVP
+334 IEATRLALGL
-348 GDENT
+348 
-353 KDNVD
+353 DNVI
-358 TREFRFDTTITAE
+358 TREFSPDTVITVE
-371 ELAASPSV
+371 ELADNPSV

-387 DVVPNAFQVEQSERT
+387 DIVPNAFQVEQSERT

-407 GEVDVDRYVI
+407 SEVDVDRYVI
-417 NDQITEVVIGAR
+417 DGEITEVVVGAR

-435 IPQQSWEGRHVQ
+435 IPQQSWEGQHIQ

-467 PDFVVGNVPVEA
+467 PDFVVGDVPVVA
-479 SAELELPRPQLYIGE
+479 GADFELTRPQLYIGE

-506 PEVDYTQDN
+506 PEVDYTEAN
-515 ETVTFEYDGED
+515 ETEPFEYLNEGGKG
-526 GVSIGSFFRQA
+526 GVGIGSFFRQS

-551 GFVQDDSRIIFNRDL
+551 GFVGSDSRIIFNRDL

-590 RVFYIVDAYTTSD
+590 RVFYIVDAYTTSN

-609 RPDVS
+609 SPDIS
-614 DLSADSGLRK
+614 DLPSESGLRK
-624 RFNYVRNSV
+624 DFNYVRNSV

-662 FPGLFQD
+662 FPGLFED
-669 FDQMPAD
+669 FEQMPAD
-676 LQDHLRYPED
+676 LQNHLRYPED

-692 SMWARYFIDE
+692 SMWARYFID
-702 DEPETFYANSVTWAV
+702 DPETFYANSVTWAV

-723 RITARTFLDEVTEA
+723 RITARTFVDELTEA
-737 IAAEETA
+737 IAADETA
-744 TATATR
+744 TASAVR

-763 QLPEEDDVDFVIFR
+763 QLPDEDDLDFVIFR
-777 TFVPISG
+777 PFVPISG
-784 AGDEE
+784 AGDDE

-795 TAFMVAKSDFDA
+795 TAFMAAKGDID
-807 NEEENEYGQLV
+807 EYGELV

-830 SIVDAKIQADTEIA
+830 SIVDAKIQADTAIA

-893 IAGIGNDDDFVL
+893 IAGVGNDDDFVL

-916 ALSDPDGLSVLPTQ
+916 ALSDPDGQSVI
-930 PATPEQGDAQPAPTA
+930 PAPPLAPEPDASDPDAGDPEPAPTA
-945 APSPSEAEPTDAEPI
+945 APSVPGGAPI
-960 DADTRQALSELI
+960 DDDTRQALSELI
-972 SELRTTQDS
+972 SELRATQES
-981 LDEDRRRLDGL
+981 IDEDRRALDGL
-992 IKELESLLDSTGG
+992 IEELESLLDSAGG

>member
-19 SRRSKII
+19 SRRSKIT

-62 WTEILVY
+62 WTEMLVY
-69 KIVLSVIFIAA
+69 KIVLSVIFVAV
-80 FFLLMYSNLAIA
+80 FFLLLYSNLAIA

-106 ELIRHYHDAVG
+106 ELLRHYHDAVG
-117 HRRRLVSVVIAILF
+117 HRRRLVSIVVAGLF

-158 DPQFGRDIG
+158 DPQFSYDIG
-167 FYVFQLPFIQFLISW
+167 FYVFRLPFIQFLISW
-182 FFRALIIVAVIT
+182 VFRALIIVAVIT
-194 AIAHYVNGGIRVQTT
+194 AIAHYVNGGIRVQTS

-235 YYYDRFG
+235 YWYDRYG

-250 VDGATFTDVNAQLP
+250 VDGASFTDINAQLP

-293 TAVGLWMVVAI
+293 TAVGLWVVVAI

-312 IIQRFQVEPEESKK
+312 IIQRFRAEPEESQK
-326 EALYISRN
+326 EAVYIERN
-334 IEATRHALGFDKVP
+334 IEATRHALGFDKNP
-348 GDENT
+348 GDED
-353 KDNVD
+353 KADNVVTRTFTPD
-358 TREFRFDTTITAE
+358 TVITAE
-371 ELAASPSV
+371 ELANNDSV

-387 DVVPNAFQVEQSERT
+387 DIVPNAFQVEQSERT

-407 GEVDVDRYVI
+407 SEVDVDRYEI
-417 NDQITEVVIGAR
+417 DGEITEVVIGAR

-435 IPQQSWEGRHVQ
+435 VPQQSWEGRHVQ

-467 PDFVVGNVPVEA
+467 PDFAVGDVPVVA
-479 SAELELPRPQLYIGE
+479 TDDFELTQPQLYIGE

-506 PEVDYTQDN
+506 PEVDYTEAN
-515 ETVTFEYDGED
+515 ETVPFEYDGEA
-526 GVSIGSFFRQA
+526 GVGIGSFFRQA

-551 GFVQDDSRIIFNRDL
+551 GFVDGDSKIIFNRDL

-590 RVFYIVDAYTTSD
+590 RVFYIMDAYTTSD

-614 DLSADSGLRK
+614 DLPLNSGLRK

-633 KVVVDAFDGTTTFYV
+633 KVVVDAFHGTTTFYV

-662 FPGLFQD
+662 FPGLFED

-676 LQDHLRYPED
+676 LQNHLRYPED

-692 SMWARYFIDE
+692 TMWARYFID
-702 DEPETFYANSVTWAV
+702 DPETFYANSVTWAV

-737 IAAEETA
+737 IAAETTS

-777 TFVPISG
+777 TFVPVSG
-784 AGDEE
+784 SGDDE

-795 TAFMVAKSDFDA
+795 TAFIAAKSDVG
-807 NEEENEYGQLV
+807 ENGDLGEYGELV

-830 SIVDAKIQADTEIA
+830 SIVDAKIQADTQIA

-879 QATGETELPQVKQV
+879 QATGDTELPQVKQV
-893 IAGIGNDDDFVL
+893 IAGIGNDDDFIL

-916 ALSDPDGLSVLPTQ
+916 ALADPGGVSVLPTQ
-930 PATPEQGDAQPAPTA
+930 PAEPEPAAAQPTA
-945 APSPSEAEPTDAEPI
+945 EPSDPPSPSDEEPI
-960 DADTRQALSELI
+960 DADTRRALSELI
-972 SELRTTQDS
+972 SELRTTQESIDADRRTLDS
-981 LDEDRRRLDGL
+981 LIE
-992 IKELESLLDSTGG
+992 ELESLLDSADS

>member
-1 MRNPRDVFRPRPP
+1 MRVPRSVPRPGPP

-26 AALIL
+26 AGLIL
-31 VVLLAAILSLRGTA
+31 VVLLAAILSLRGMA

-62 WTEILVY
+62 WTEMLVY
-69 KIVLSVIFIAA
+69 KIILSVIFIVL
-80 FFLLMYSNLAIA
+80 FFLLLYSNLAIA
-92 DRLAPQTRPPGPEE
+92 DRLAPSTRPPGPEE
-106 ELIRHYHDAVG
+106 DLLRHYHDAVG
-117 HRRRLVSVVIAILF
+117 HRRRLLSLVIAILF

-149 FNSVDFGVD
+149 FNSVDFGIE
-158 DPQFGRDIG
+158 DPQFSKDIG
-167 FYVFQLPFIQFLISW
+167 FYVFQLPFIQFLVSW
-182 FFRALIIVAVIT
+182 VFRALIIVAVIT
-194 AIAHYVNGGIRVQTT
+194 AIAHYVNGGIRVQTV

-235 YYYDRFG
+235 YWYDRYG

-250 VDGATFTDVNAQLP
+250 VDGASFTDVNAQLP
-264 AINLLLLISV
+264 ALNLLLLISV

-312 IIQRFQVEPEESKK
+312 IIQRFRAEPEESKK
-326 EALYISRN
+326 EAVYIERN
-334 IEATRHALGFDKVP
+334 IEATRDALGL
-348 GDENT
+348 
-353 KDNVD
+353 DNVITRPFSPD
-358 TREFRFDTTITAE
+358 TQITVE
-371 ELAASPSV
+371 ELSGNESV

-387 DVVPNAFQVEQSERT
+387 DIVPNAFQVEQSERT
-402 FYSFN
+402 FYTFGS
-407 GEVDVDRYVI
+407 EVDVDRYEI
-417 NDQITEVVIGAR
+417 DGEITEVVIGAR

-435 IPQQSWEGRHVQ
+435 VPQQSWEGRHVQ

-467 PDFVVGNVPVEA
+467 PDFVVGDVPVVA
-479 SAELELPRPQLYIGE
+479 SDDFQLDRPQLYIGE

-506 PEVDYTQDN
+506 PEVDYTEAN
-515 ETVTFEYDGED
+515 ETVPFEYDGEA
-526 GVSIGSFFRQA
+526 GVGIGSFFRQS

-551 GFVQDDSRIIFNRDL
+551 GFVDGDSRIIFNRDL
-566 RLRVQNLAPFLELD
+566 RLRVENLAPFLELD
-580 ADPYPVVSDG
+580 ADPYPVVSEG

-609 RPDVS
+609 RPNVG
-614 DLSADSGLRK
+614 DLPAASGLRK
-624 RFNYVRNSV
+624 KFNYVRNSV

-662 FPGLFQD
+662 FPGLFED
-669 FDQMPAD
+669 FEEMPLD
-676 LQDHLRYPED
+676 LKNHLRYPED

-692 SMWARYFIDE
+692 SMWARYFID
-702 DEPETFYANSVTWAV
+702 DPETFYANSVTWAV

-723 RITARTFLDEVTEA
+723 RITARTFVDELTEA

-744 TATATR
+744 TAAATR

-763 QLPEEDDVDFVIFR
+763 QLPGEDDLDFVIFR
-777 TFVPISG
+777 TFVPVSG
-784 AGDEE
+784 SGDDE

-795 TAFMVAKSDFDA
+795 TAFIAAKSDVAEDGSLG
-807 NEEENEYGQLV
+807 EYGQLV

-830 SIVDAKIQADTEIA
+830 SIVDAKIQADTQIA

-879 QATGETELPQVKQV
+879 QATGDTELPQVKQV
-893 IAGIGNDDDFVL
+893 IAGVGNDDDFVL
-905 RIRPTLDEALA
+905 VIRPTLDEALA
-916 ALSDPDGLSVLPTQ
+916 ALSDPEGPSVFPSQPT
-930 PATPEQGDAQPAPTA
+930 TPEPD
-945 APSPSEAEPTDAEPI
+945 DAEPAPDPTAVPSVPDDAPI
-960 DADTRQALSELI
+960 DTVPIDEDTRRALSELI

-992 IKELESLLDSTGG
+992 IEELESLLNSADG

>member
-1 MRNPRDVFRPRPP
+1 MRNPRDVFKPRPP

-19 SRRSKII
+19 SRRSKIV
-26 AALIL
+26 AGLIL
-31 VVLLAAILSLRGTA
+31 VVLLAAILSLRGMA

-62 WTEILVY
+62 WSEILVY
-69 KIVLSVIFIAA
+69 KIVLSVIFIVI
-80 FFLLMYSNLAIA
+80 FFLLLYSNLQIA
-92 DRLAPQTRPPGPEE
+92 DRLAPSTRPPGPEE
-106 ELIRHYHDAVG
+106 ELIRHYHDAIG
-117 HRRRLVSVVIAILF
+117 HRRRLVSLVIAGLF
-131 ALIVGGGTGGEWQ
+131 ALIVGGSTGGEWQ
-144 KAMLF
+144 KAILF
-149 FNSVDFGVD
+149 YNSVDFGID

-167 FYVFQLPFIQFLISW
+167 FYFFRLPFIQFLISW
-182 FFRALIIVAVIT
+182 VFRALIIVAVIT

-222 VLLALIALVRAVG
+222 VLLALIALVRAAG
-235 YYYDRFG
+235 YWFDRFG

-250 VDGATFTDVNAQLP
+250 VDGASFTDVNAQLP
-264 AINLLLLISV
+264 ALNLLLLISV

-293 TAVGLWMVVAI
+293 TAVGLWMIVAI

-312 IIQRFQVEPEESKK
+312 IIQRFRAEPEESKK
-326 EALYISRN
+326 EAVYIERN
-334 IEATRHALGFDKVP
+334 IDATRHALGLDSVI
-348 GDENT
+348 
-353 KDNVD
+353 
-358 TREFRFDTTITAE
+358 TREFSPDTVITVE
-371 ELAASPSV
+371 ELTANPSV

-387 DVVPNAFQVEQSERT
+387 DIVPNAFQVEQSERT
-402 FYSFN
+402 FYTFGS
-407 GEVDVDRYVI
+407 EVDVDRYEI
-417 NDQITEVVIGAR
+417 DGQTTEVVVGAR

-435 IPQQSWEGRHVQ
+435 IPQQSWEGRHIQ

-467 PDFVVGNVPVEA
+467 PDFVVGDVPVVAGEDFN
-479 SAELELPRPQLYIGE
+479 LTRPQLYIGE

-506 PEVDYTQDN
+506 PEVDYTEAN
-515 ETVTFEYDGED
+515 ETVPFMYDGEA
-526 GVSIGSFFRQA
+526 GVGIGSFFRQA

-551 GFVQDDSRIIFNRDL
+551 GFVESDSRIIFNRDL

-580 ADPYPVVSDG
+580 ADPYPVVSNG
-590 RVFYIVDAYTTSD
+590 RVVYIVDAYTTSD

-609 RPDVS
+609 RPNVS
-614 DLSADSGLRK
+614 DLPLGSGLRK
-624 RFNYVRNSV
+624 KFNYVRNSV

-648 IDPDDPIIQAWRKI
+648 IDPEDPIIQAWRKI
-662 FPGLFQD
+662 FPGLFED
-669 FDQMPAD
+669 FDRMPVD

-692 SMWARYFIDE
+692 SMWARYFID
-702 DEPETFYANSVTWAV
+702 DPETFYANSVTWAV

-744 TATATR
+744 TAAATR

-763 QLPEEDDVDFVIFR
+763 QLPGEDDLDFVIFR
-777 TFVPISG
+777 PFVPVSG
-784 AGDEE
+784 AGDDE

-795 TAFMVAKSDFDA
+795 TAFMAAKSDID
-807 NEEENEYGQLV
+807 EYGELV

-830 SIVDAKIQADTEIA
+830 SIVDAKIQADTQIA

-879 QATGETELPQVKQV
+879 QATGDTELPQVKQV

-916 ALSDPDGLSVLPTQ
+916 ALSDPDGFSVLPGQ
-930 PATPEQGDAQPAPTA
+930 PSTLEPDEPEPAPTA
-945 APSPSEAEPTDAEPI
+945 VPSTPDDAPVD
-960 DADTRQALSELI
+960 DDTRRALSELI

-992 IKELESLLDSTGG
+992 IEELESLLDTDGG

>member
-1 MRNPRDVFRPRPP
+1 MRVPRSAPRPRQPG
-14 SRPRF
+14 SPRF
-19 SRRSKII
+19 SRRSKVI
-26 AALIL
+26 AGLIV
-31 VVLLAAILSLRGTA
+31 VVLLAAVLSLRGTA
-45 RMWTDYL
+45 RLWTDYL
-52 WFDSLGHGDV
+52 WFDSMGHGDV
-62 WTEILVY
+62 WSEIIVY
-69 KIVLSVIFIAA
+69 KIVLSVIFIVL
-80 FFLLMYSNLAIA
+80 FFLLLYSNLAIA
-92 DRLAPQTRPPGPEE
+92 DRLAPSTRPPGPEE
-106 ELIRHYHDAVG
+106 ELLRHYHEAVG
-117 HRRRLVSVVIAILF
+117 RRRRLVSLVVAVLF

-149 FNSVDFGVD
+149 FNSVDFGID
-158 DPQFGRDIG
+158 DPQFSKDVG
-167 FYVFQLPFIQFLISW
+167 FYVFRLPFIQFLISW
-182 FFRALIIVAVIT
+182 VFRALIIVAVIT
-194 AIAHYVNGGIRVQTT
+194 AIAHYVNGGIRVQTA

-235 YYYDRFG
+235 YWYDRYG
-242 LNFSSRGP
+242 LNFSTRGP
-250 VDGATFTDVNAQLP
+250 VHGASYTDVNAQLP
-264 AINLLLLISV
+264 ALNLLLLISV

-293 TAVGLWMVVAI
+293 TAVGLWMIVAI

-312 IIQRFQVEPEESKK
+312 IIQRFQAEPEESKK
-326 EALYISRN
+326 EAVYIERN
-334 IEATRHALGFDKVP
+334 IEATRDALGL
-348 GDENT
+348 DE
-353 KDNVD
+353 VI
-358 TREFRFDTTITAE
+358 TREFAPDTQISAAE
-371 ELAASPSV
+371 LSDNPSV

-387 DVVPNAFQVEQSERT
+387 DIVPNAFQVEQSERT
-402 FYSFN
+402 FYTFN
-407 GEVDVDRYVI
+407 SEVDVDRYEI
-417 NDQITEVVIGAR
+417 DGQTTEVVIGAR

-467 PDFVVGNVPVEA
+467 PDFAVGDVPVVA
-479 SAELELPRPQLYIGE
+479 GPDFDLSRPQIYIGE

-506 PEVDYTQDN
+506 PEVDYTSAN
-515 ETVTFEYDGED
+515 ETVPFTYDGDD
-526 GVSIGSFFRQA
+526 GVGIGSFFRQV

-551 GFVQDDSRIIFNRDL
+551 GFVGSDSRIIFNRDL
-566 RLRVQNLAPFLELD
+566 RTRVENLAPFLELD
-580 ADPYPVVSDG
+580 ADPYPVVSNG
-590 RVFYIVDAYTTSD
+590 RVMYIVDAYTTSD

-609 RPDVS
+609 SPNVS
-614 DLSADSGLRK
+614 DLSGESGLRK
-624 RFNYVRNSV
+624 NFNYVRNSV
-633 KVVVDAFDGTTTFYV
+633 KAVVDAFDGTTTFYV
-648 IDPDDPIIQAWRKI
+648 IDPDDPIIQAWRNI
-662 FPGLFQD
+662 FPGLFED

-692 SMWARYFIDE
+692 SMWARYFID
-702 DEPETFYANSVTWAV
+702 DPETFYANSVTWAV

-723 RITARTFLDEVTEA
+723 RITARTFLDEVTDA

-744 TATATR
+744 TAAATR
-750 QLERRIRPFYQLL
+750 RLEQRIRPFYQLL
-763 QLPEEDDVDFVIFR
+763 QLPGEDDLDFVIFR
-777 TFVPISG
+777 SFVPISG
-784 AGDEE
+784 AGDDE

-795 TAFMVAKSDFDA
+795 TAFMAAKSDID
-807 NEEENEYGQLV
+807 EYGELV

-879 QATGETELPQVKQV
+879 QATGDTELPQVKQV

-916 ALSDPDGLSVLPTQ
+916 ALADPAAAPLVPDE
-930 PATPEQGDAQPAPTA
+930 PAPAPADGDADAGPEPADPAPTA
-945 APSPSEAEPTDAEPI
+945 APSPSDDTPI
-960 DADTRQALSELI
+960 DQDTRQALSELL

-981 LDEDRRRLDGL
+981 LDEDKRRLDGL
-992 IKELESLLDSTGG
+992 IDELESLLNAAG

>member
-26 AALIL
+26 AGLIL
-31 VVLLAAILSLRGTA
+31 LVLLAAILSLRGTA

-62 WTEILVY
+62 WTEMLVY
-69 KIVLSVIFIAA
+69 RVVLSVIFIAI
-80 FFLLMYSNLAIA
+80 FFLLLYSNLAIA

-117 HRRRLVSVVIAILF
+117 HRRRLVSVVVAILF

-149 FNSVDFGVD
+149 FNSVDFGID
-158 DPQFGRDIG
+158 DPQFERDIG

-264 AINLLLLISV
+264 ALNLLLLISA

-312 IIQRFQVEPEESKK
+312 IIQRFQVEPEESQK
-326 EALYISRN
+326 EAEYIERN
-334 IEATRHALGFDKVP
+334 IEATRDALGL
-348 GDENT
+348 
-353 KDNVD
+353 DNVITRPFRPD
-358 TREFRFDTTITAE
+358 TQITVE
-371 ELAASPSV
+371 ELSGNESV

-387 DVVPNAFQVEQSERT
+387 DIVPNAFQVEQSERT
-402 FYSFN
+402 FYTFGS
-407 GEVDVDRYVI
+407 EVDVDRYEI
-417 NDQITEVVIGAR
+417 DGEITEVVIGAR

-435 IPQQSWEGRHVQ
+435 VPQQSWEGRHIQ

-467 PDFVVGNVPVEA
+467 PDFVVGNVPVA
-479 SAELELPRPQLYIGE
+479 ATPDFELSRPQLYIGE

-506 PEVDYTQDN
+506 REVDYTKAN
-515 ETVTFEYDGED
+515 ETVEFEYDGEA
-526 GVSIGSFFRQA
+526 GVGIGSFFRQA

-551 GFVQDDSRIIFNRDL
+551 GFVEGDSRIIFNRDL

-609 RPDVS
+609 RPNVS
-614 DLSADSGLRK
+614 DLPADSGLHK

-633 KVVVDAFDGTTTFYV
+633 KVVVDAFHGTTTFYV

-662 FPGLFQD
+662 FPGLFED
-669 FDQMPAD
+669 FEQMPLD
-676 LQDHLRYPED
+676 LKNHLRYPED

-692 SMWARYFIDE
+692 SMWARYFID
-702 DEPETFYANSVTWAV
+702 DPDTFYANSVTWAV

-723 RITARTFLDEVTEA
+723 RITARTFVDELTEA

-744 TATATR
+744 TAAATR

-763 QLPEEDDVDFVIFR
+763 QLPEEDDLDFVIFR

-784 AGDEE
+784 SGDDE

-795 TAFMVAKSDFDA
+795 TAFIAAKSDVAEDGSLG
-807 NEEENEYGQLV
+807 EYGQLI
-818 VYTVPG
+818 VYTVPD

-830 SIVDAKIQADTEIA
+830 SIVDAKIQADTQIA

-893 IAGIGNDDDFVL
+893 IAGVGNDDDFLLV
-905 RIRPTLDEALA
+905 IRPTLDEALA
-916 ALSDPDGLSVLPTQ
+916 ALSDRDGLSVFPAQ
-930 PATPEQGDAQPAPTA
+930 PATPEPDDAEPAPAPTA
-945 APSPSEAEPTDAEPI
+945 APSISDETPI
-960 DADTRQALSELI
+960 DEDTRQALSELI

-981 LDEDRRRLDGL
+981 IDEDRRRLDGL
-992 IKELESLLDSTGG
+992 IGELESLLDSAGG

>member
-1 MRNPRDVFRPRPP
+1 MRIPESGPRPRPLA
-14 SRPRF
+14 RPRF
-19 SRRSKII
+19 SRRSKIV
-26 AALIL
+26 AGLIL
-31 VVLLAAILSLRGTA
+31 VVLLAAILSLRGLA

-62 WTEILVY
+62 WSEMLVY
-69 KIVLSVIFIAA
+69 KIVLSVIFIVL
-80 FFLLMYSNLAIA
+80 FFLLLYSNLAIA
-92 DRLAPQTRPPGPEE
+92 DRLAPSSRPAGPEE
-106 ELIRHYHDAVG
+106 DLLRHYHTAVG
-117 HRRRLVSVVIAILF
+117 HRRRLVALVVAVLF

-149 FNSVDFGVD
+149 FNSVDFGTE
-158 DPQFGRDIG
+158 DPQFNKDIG

-182 FFRALIIVAVIT
+182 VFRALIIVAVIT

-235 YYYDRFG
+235 YWYDRYS

-250 VDGATFTDVNAQLP
+250 VDGASYTDVNAQLP
-264 AINLLLLISV
+264 ALNLLLLISV

-293 TAVGLWMVVAI
+293 TAVGLWMIVAI

-312 IIQRFQVEPEESKK
+312 IIQRFRAEPEESKK
-326 EALYISRN
+326 EAVYIERN
-334 IEATRHALGFDKVP
+334 IEATRHALGL
-348 GDENT
+348 
-353 KDNVD
+353 DNVITRPFAPD
-358 TREFRFDTTITAE
+358 TQITVE
-371 ELAASPSV
+371 ELAGNESV

-387 DVVPNAFQVEQSERT
+387 DIVPNAFQVEQSERT
-402 FYSFN
+402 FYTFGS
-407 GEVDVDRYVI
+407 EVDVDRYEI
-417 NDQITEVVIGAR
+417 DGETTEVVIGAR

-435 IPQQSWEGRHVQ
+435 VPQQSWEGRHVQ

-467 PDFVVGNVPVEA
+467 PDFVVGDVPVVA
-479 SAELELPRPQLYIGE
+479 SNDFVLDRPQLYIGE
-494 NLTGYAIVGASI
+494 NLSGYAIVGASI
-506 PEVDYTQDN
+506 PEVDYTEAN
-515 ETVTFEYDGED
+515 ETVPFEYDGEA
-526 GVSIGSFFRQA
+526 GVGIGSFFRQS

-551 GFVQDDSRIIFNRDL
+551 GFVDGDSRIIFNRDL

-580 ADPYPVVSDG
+580 ADPYPVVSGG

-609 RPDVS
+609 RPDVN
-614 DLSADSGLRK
+614 DLHSESGLRK

-662 FPGLFQD
+662 FPGLFED
-669 FDQMPAD
+669 FEQMPLD
-676 LQDHLRYPED
+676 LKNHLRYPED

-692 SMWARYFIDE
+692 SIWARYFID
-702 DEPETFYANSVTWAV
+702 DPETFYANSVTWAV

-723 RITARTFLDEVTEA
+723 RITARTFVDELTEA

-744 TATATR
+744 TAAATR

-763 QLPEEDDVDFVIFR
+763 QLPGEDDLDFVIFR
-777 TFVPISG
+777 TFVPVSG
-784 AGDEE
+784 SGDDE

-795 TAFMVAKSDFDA
+795 TAFIAAKSDVAEDGSLG
-807 NEEENEYGQLV
+807 EYGQLV

-830 SIVDAKIQADTEIA
+830 SIVDAKIQADTAIA

-879 QATGETELPQVKQV
+879 QATGATELPQVKQV
-893 IAGIGNDDDFVL
+893 IAGVGNDDDFILV
-905 RIRPTLDEALA
+905 IRPTLDEALA
-916 ALSDPDGLSVLPTQ
+916 ALSDPGGLSVLPA
-930 PATPEQGDAQPAPTA
+930 PPRAPEPDAAEPTPAPTA
-945 APSPSEAEPTDAEPI
+945 APSISDDVPI
-960 DADTRQALSELI
+960 DADTRRALSELI

-992 IKELESLLDSTGG
+992 IQELESLLDSADG

>member
-26 AALIL
+26 AGLIL
-31 VVLLAAILSLRGTA
+31 VLLLAAILSLRGTA

-69 KIVLSVIFIAA
+69 RIVLSVIFIVL
-80 FFLLMYSNLAIA
+80 FFLLLYSNLAIA

-106 ELIRHYHDAVG
+106 ELLRHYHEAVG
-117 HRRRLVSVVIAILF
+117 HRRRLVSVVIAVLF

-149 FNSVDFGVD
+149 FNSVDFGIL
-158 DPQFGRDIG
+158 DPQFEKDIG

-182 FFRALIIVAVIT
+182 VFRALIIVAVLT
-194 AIAHYVNGGIRVQTT
+194 AIAHYVNGGIRVQTS

-250 VDGATFTDVNAQLP
+250 VDGASFTDINAQLP

-293 TAVGLWMVVAI
+293 TAVGLWVIVAI

-312 IIQRFQVEPEESKK
+312 IIQRFRAEPEESQK
-326 EALYISRN
+326 EAVYIERN
-334 IEATRHALGFDKVP
+334 IEATRHALGL
-348 GDENT
+348 
-353 KDNVD
+353 DNVITRPFSPD
-358 TREFRFDTTITAE
+358 TQITVE
-371 ELAASPSV
+371 ELAGNESV

-387 DVVPNAFQVEQSERT
+387 DIVPNAFQVEQSERT
-402 FYSFN
+402 FYSFG
-407 GEVDVDRYVI
+407 GEVDVDRYEI
-417 NDQITEVVIGAR
+417 DGKITEVVVGAR

-435 IPQQSWEGRHVQ
+435 VPQQSWEGRHVQ

-467 PDFVVGNVPVEA
+467 PDFVVGDVPVVA
-479 SAELELPRPQLYIGE
+479 SDDFELDRPQLYIGE
-494 NLTGYAIVGASI
+494 NLTGYAIVGATI
-506 PEVDYTQDN
+506 PEVDYTEDN
-515 ETVTFEYDGED
+515 KTVPFQYDGEA
-526 GVSIGSFFRQA
+526 GVGIGSFFRQS

-551 GFVQDDSRIIFNRDL
+551 GFVDGDSRIIFNRDL

-580 ADPYPVVSDG
+580 ADPYPVVSQG
-590 RVFYIVDAYTTSD
+590 RVFYIVDAYTTSN

-609 RPDVS
+609 TPDIS
-614 DLSADSGLRK
+614 DLPLESGLRK
-624 RFNYVRNSV
+624 DFNYVRNSV

-648 IDPDDPIIQAWRKI
+648 IDPDDPVIQAWRKI
-662 FPGLFQD
+662 FPGLFED
-669 FDQMPAD
+669 FEQMPLD
-676 LQDHLRYPED
+676 LKNHLRYPED
-686 LFRVQT
+686 LFRIQT
-692 SMWARYFIDE
+692 SIWARYFID
-702 DEPETFYANSVTWAV
+702 DPETFYANSVTWAV

-723 RITARTFLDEVTEA
+723 RITARTFVDELTEA

-744 TATATR
+744 TAAATR

-763 QLPEEDDVDFVIFR
+763 QLPGEDDPDFVIFR
-777 TFVPISG
+777 TFVPVSG
-784 AGDEE
+784 SGDDE

-795 TAFMVAKSDFDA
+795 TAFIAAKSDVAEDGSLG
-807 NEEENEYGQLV
+807 EYGQLV

-830 SIVDAKIQADTEIA
+830 SIVDAKIQADTQIA

-879 QATGETELPQVKQV
+879 QATGATELPQVKQV
-893 IAGIGNDDDFVL
+893 IAGVGNDDDFVL
-905 RIRPTLDEALA
+905 VIRPTLEEALS
-916 ALSDPDGLSVLPTQ
+916 ALADPDGLSVFPAQ
-930 PATPEQGDAQPAPTA
+930 PAVLEPDGGEPAPTA
-945 APSPSEAEPTDAEPI
+945 VPSVPEQEPI
-960 DADTRQALSELI
+960 DEDTRQALGELI

-992 IKELESLLDSTGG
+992 IEELESLLDSSGG

>member
-26 AALIL
+26 AGLIL
-31 VVLLAAILSLRGTA
+31 VLLLAAILSLRGTA

-52 WFDSLGHGDV
+52 WFDSLGHGSV

-69 KIVLSVIFIAA
+69 KIVLSVIFIVL
-80 FFLLMYSNLAIA
+80 FFFLMYSNLAIA
-92 DRLAPQTRPPGPEE
+92 DRLAPSTRPPGPEE

-117 HRRRLVSVVIAILF
+117 HRRRLVSMVIAILF

-149 FNSVDFGVD
+149 FNRVDFGID
-158 DPQFGRDIG
+158 DPQFGYDIG

-182 FFRALIIVAVIT
+182 MFRALIIVAVIT

-235 YYYDRFG
+235 YWFDRFG

-250 VDGATFTDVNAQLP
+250 VDGASFTDINAQLP

-293 TAVGLWMVVAI
+293 TAVGLWVIVAI

-312 IIQRFQVEPEESKK
+312 IIQRFRAEPEESQK
-326 EALYISRN
+326 EAVYIERN
-334 IEATRHALGFDKVP
+334 IEATRHALGL
-348 GDENT
+348 
-353 KDNVD
+353 DNVITRPFSPD
-358 TREFRFDTTITAE
+358 TQITVE
-371 ELAASPSV
+371 ELAGNESV

-387 DVVPNAFQVEQSERT
+387 DIVPNAFQVEQSERT
-402 FYSFN
+402 FYSFG
-407 GEVDVDRYVI
+407 GEVDVDRYEI
-417 NDQITEVVIGAR
+417 DGKITEVVVGAR

-435 IPQQSWEGRHVQ
+435 VPQQSWEGRHVQ

-467 PDFVVGNVPVEA
+467 PDFVVGDVPVVA
-479 SAELELPRPQLYIGE
+479 SDDFELDRPQLYIGE
-494 NLTGYAIVGASI
+494 NLTGYAIVGATI
-506 PEVDYTQDN
+506 PEVDYTEDN
-515 ETVTFEYDGED
+515 KTVPFQYDGEA
-526 GVSIGSFFRQA
+526 GVGIGSFFRQS

-551 GFVQDDSRIIFNRDL
+551 GFVDGDSRIIFNRDL

-580 ADPYPVVSDG
+580 ADPYPVVSEG
-590 RVFYIVDAYTTSD
+590 RVFYIVDAYTTSN

-609 RPDVS
+609 TPDIS
-614 DLSADSGLRK
+614 DLPSESGLRK
-624 RFNYVRNSV
+624 DFNYVRNSV

-648 IDPDDPIIQAWRKI
+648 IDPDDPIVQAWRKI
-662 FPGLFQD
+662 FPGLFED
-669 FDQMPAD
+669 FEQMPLD
-676 LQDHLRYPED
+676 LKNHLRYPED

-692 SMWARYFIDE
+692 SIWARYFID
-702 DEPETFYANSVTWAV
+702 DPETFYANSVTWAV

-723 RITARTFLDEVTEA
+723 RITARTFVDELTEA

-744 TATATR
+744 TATVTR

-763 QLPEEDDVDFVIFR
+763 QLPGEEDPDFVIFR
-777 TFVPISG
+777 TFVPVSG
-784 AGDEE
+784 SGDEE

-795 TAFMVAKSDFDA
+795 TAFIAAKSDVAEDGSLG
-807 NEEENEYGQLV
+807 EYGQLV

-830 SIVDAKIQADTEIA
+830 SIVDAKIQADTQIA

-879 QATGETELPQVKQV
+879 QATGATELPQVKQV
-893 IAGIGNDDDFVL
+893 IAGVGNDDDFVL
-905 RIRPTLDEALA
+905 VIRPTLEEALA
-916 ALSDPDGLSVLPTQ
+916 ALADPDGLSAF
-930 PATPEQGDAQPAPTA
+930 PAPPAAPEPDGGEPAPTA
-945 APSPSEAEPTDAEPI
+945 VPSVPEQGPI
-960 DADTRQALSELI
+960 DEDTRQALSELI
-972 SELRTTQDS
+972 SELRTTQES
-981 LDEDRRRLDGL
+981 IDEDRRTLDGL
-992 IKELESLLDSTGG
+992 IEELESLLDSAGG

>member
-26 AALIL
+26 AGLIL
-31 VVLLAAILSLRGTA
+31 VLLLAAILSLRGTA

-62 WTEILVY
+62 WTEMLVY
-69 KIVLSVIFIAA
+69 RVVLSVIFIAI
-80 FFLLMYSNLAIA
+80 FFLLLYFNLAIA

-106 ELIRHYHDAVG
+106 ELLRHYHDAVG
-117 HRRRLVSVVIAILF
+117 HRRRLVGVVVAGLF

-158 DPQFGRDIG
+158 DPQFSRDIG

-235 YYYDRFG
+235 YYYDQFG

-250 VDGATFTDVNAQLP
+250 VDGATFTDINAQLP
-264 AINLLLLISV
+264 ALRLLLLISV

-326 EALYISRN
+326 EEIYIARN
-334 IEATRHALGFDKVP
+334 IDATRHALGFDKNPNDDIPADNVITRKF
-348 GDENT
+348 GDEELGP
-353 KDNVD
+353 D
-358 TREFRFDTTITAE
+358 TVITAG
-371 ELAASPSV
+371 ELAESPSV

-387 DVVPNAFQVEQSERT
+387 DIVPNAFQVEQSERT
-402 FYSFN
+402 FYTFN
-407 GEVDVDRYVI
+407 GEVDVDRYEI
-417 NDQITEVVIGAR
+417 DGETTEVVIGAR

-435 IPQQSWEGRHVQ
+435 VPQQSWEGRHIQ
-447 YTHGYGVAVAPVN
+447 YTHGYGVAIAPVN

-467 PDFVVGNVPVEA
+467 PDFTVGNVPVA
-479 SAELELPRPQLYIGE
+479 PSPDFELNQPQLYIGE

-506 PEVDYTQDN
+506 SEVDYTKAN
-515 ETVTFEYDGED
+515 ETVPFEYDGEA
-526 GVSIGSFFRQA
+526 GVGIGSFFRQA

-551 GFVQDDSRIIFNRDL
+551 GFVDGDSKIIFNRDL

-580 ADPYPVVSDG
+580 ADPYPVVSEG
-590 RVFYIVDAYTTSD
+590 RVFYIVDAYTTSN

-609 RPDVS
+609 TPDIS
-614 DLSADSGLRK
+614 DLPLESGLRK
-624 RFNYVRNSV
+624 DFNYVRNSV
-633 KVVVDAFDGTTTFYV
+633 KVVVDAFHGTTTFYV
-648 IDPDDPIIQAWRKI
+648 IDPEDPIIQAWRKI
-662 FPGLFQD
+662 FPGLFED

-676 LQDHLRYPED
+676 LQNHLRYPED

-692 SMWARYFIDE
+692 SIWARYFID
-702 DEPETFYANSVTWAV
+702 DPETFYANSVTWAV

-744 TATATR
+744 TAAATR

-777 TFVPISG
+777 TFVPVSG
-784 AGDEE
+784 SGDDE

-795 TAFMVAKSDFDA
+795 TAFIAAKSDID
-807 NEEENEYGQLV
+807 EYGQLV

-830 SIVDAKIQADTEIA
+830 SIVDARIQADTEIA

-879 QATGETELPQVKQV
+879 QATGDTELPQVKQV
-893 IAGIGNDDDFVL
+893 IAGIGNDDDFIL

-916 ALSDPDGLSVLPTQ
+916 ALSDPDGISVLPTQ
-930 PATPEQGDAQPAPTA
+930 PTESETGESEPAPAPTA
-945 APSPSEAEPTDAEPI
+945 APAPSDEVPI
-960 DADTRQALSELI
+960 DDDTRRALSELI
-972 SELRTTQDS
+972 SELRATQES
-981 LDEDRRRLDGL
+981 IDEDRQTLDGL
-992 IKELESLLDSTGG
+992 VEELESLLDSSGG

>member
-19 SRRSKII
+19 SRRSKIV
-26 AALIL
+26 AGLIL

-62 WTEILVY
+62 WTEMLVY
-69 KIVLSVIFIAA
+69 RVVLSVIFIVL
-80 FFLLMYSNLAIA
+80 FFLLLYSNLAIA

-106 ELIRHYHDAVG
+106 ELLRHYHDAVG
-117 HRRRLVSVVIAILF
+117 HRRRLVSVVLAGLF
-131 ALIVGGGTGGEWQ
+131 ALIVGGSTGGEWQ

-149 FNSVDFGVD
+149 FNSVDFGIE
-158 DPQFGRDIG
+158 DPQFGYDIG
-167 FYVFQLPFIQFLISW
+167 FYVFRLPFIQFLISW
-182 FFRALIIVAVIT
+182 VFRALIIVTVIT
-194 AIAHYVNGGIRVQTT
+194 AIAHYVNGGIRVQTS

-235 YYYDRFG
+235 YWFDRFG

-250 VDGATFTDVNAQLP
+250 VDGASFTDINAQLP

-293 TAVGLWMVVAI
+293 TAVGLWVIVAI

-312 IIQRFQVEPEESKK
+312 IIQRFRAEPEESQK
-326 EALYISRN
+326 EAVYIERN
-334 IEATRHALGFDKVP
+334 IEATRDALGL
-348 GDENT
+348 
-353 KDNVD
+353 DNVITRPFSPD
-358 TREFRFDTTITAE
+358 TQITVE
-371 ELAASPSV
+371 ELAGNESV

-387 DVVPNAFQVEQSERT
+387 DIVPNAFQVEQSERT
-402 FYSFN
+402 FYTFGS
-407 GEVDVDRYVI
+407 EVDVDRYEI
-417 NDQITEVVIGAR
+417 DGEITEVVIGAR

-435 IPQQSWEGRHVQ
+435 VPQQSWEGRHIQ

-467 PDFVVGNVPVEA
+467 PDFVVGDVPVMAIEDFQMD
-479 SAELELPRPQLYIGE
+479 RPQLYIGE

-506 PEVDYTQDN
+506 PEVDYTEAN
-515 ETVTFEYDGED
+515 ETVPFEYDGEA
-526 GVSIGSFFRQA
+526 GVGIGSFFRQS

-551 GFVQDDSRIIFNRDL
+551 GFVDGDSRIIFNRDL

-614 DLSADSGLRK
+614 DLPLDSGLRK
-624 RFNYVRNSV
+624 SFNYVRNSV

-648 IDPDDPIIQAWRKI
+648 IDPEDPIIQAWRKI
-662 FPGLFQD
+662 FPGLFED
-669 FDQMPAD
+669 FEEMPLD
-676 LQDHLRYPED
+676 LKNHLRYPED

-692 SMWARYFIDE
+692 SMWARYFID
-702 DEPETFYANSVTWAV
+702 DPETFYANSVTWAV

-723 RITARTFLDEVTEA
+723 RITARTFVDELTEA

-744 TATATR
+744 TAAATR

-763 QLPEEDDVDFVIFR
+763 QLPGEDDLDFVIFR
-777 TFVPISG
+777 TFVPVSG
-784 AGDEE
+784 SGDDE

-795 TAFMVAKSDFDA
+795 TAFMAAKSDVAEDGSLG
-807 NEEENEYGQLV
+807 EYGQLV

-830 SIVDAKIQADTEIA
+830 SIVDAKIQADTQIA

-879 QATGETELPQVKQV
+879 QATGDTELPQVKQV
-893 IAGIGNDDDFVL
+893 IAGVGNDDDFVL
-905 RIRPTLDEALA
+905 VIRPTLDEALA
-916 ALSDPDGLSVLPTQ
+916 ALSDPDGLSVLPSQ
-930 PATPEQGDAQPAPTA
+930 PASPEPDEAEPAPAPTA
-945 APSPSEAEPTDAEPI
+945 VPSISDETPI
-960 DADTRQALSELI
+960 DDDTRQALSELI

-992 IKELESLLDSTGG
+992 IEELESLLDSAGG

>member
-26 AALIL
+26 AALIF

-45 RMWTDYL
+45 RLWTDYL
-52 WFDSLGHGDV
+52 WFDSLGHGGV
-62 WTEILVY
+62 WTEIFVY
-69 KIVLSVIFIAA
+69 KIVLSVIFIVL
-80 FFLLMYSNLAIA
+80 FFILLYSNLAIA

-106 ELIRHYHDAVG
+106 ELLRHYHDAVG
-117 HRRRLVSVVIAILF
+117 HRRRLVSIVVAGLF

-149 FNSVDFGVD
+149 FNGVDFGID
-158 DPQFGRDIG
+158 DPQFSKDIG

-250 VDGATFTDVNAQLP
+250 VDGASFTDINAQLP

-293 TAVGLWMVVAI
+293 TAVGLWVVVAI

-312 IIQRFQVEPEESKK
+312 IIQRFRAEPEESQK
-326 EALYISRN
+326 EAVYIERN
-334 IEATRHALGFDKVP
+334 IEATRHALGFDKNP
-348 GDENT
+348 GDNDPT
-353 KDNVD
+353 DNVD
-358 TREFRFDTTITAE
+358 TREFRPDTEITTE
-371 ELAASPSV
+371 ELATNPSV
-379 RNIRLLDP
+379 ANIRLLDP
-387 DVVPNAFQVEQSERT
+387 DIVPNAFQVEQSERT
-402 FYSFN
+402 FYTFN
-407 GEVDVDRYVI
+407 GEVDVDRYEI
-417 NDQITEVVIGAR
+417 DGEITEVVIGAR

-435 IPQQSWEGRHVQ
+435 VPQQSWEGRHVQ

-467 PDFVVGNVPVEA
+467 PDFAVGDVPVVA
-479 SAELELPRPQLYIGE
+479 SADFELTRPQLYIGE

-506 PEVDYTQDN
+506 PEVDYTKAN
-515 ETVTFEYDGED
+515 ETVPFEYDGEA
-526 GVSIGSFFRQA
+526 GVNIGSFFRQA

-551 GFVQDDSRIIFNRDL
+551 GFVDGDSKIIFNRDL

-614 DLSADSGLRK
+614 DLRLESGLRK

-633 KVVVDAFDGTTTFYV
+633 KVVVDAFHGTTTFYV

-662 FPGLFQD
+662 FPGLFED

-676 LQDHLRYPED
+676 LQNHLRYPED

-692 SMWARYFIDE
+692 TMWARYFID
-702 DEPETFYANSVTWAV
+702 DPETFYANSVTWAV

-723 RITARTFLDEVTEA
+723 RITARTFVDELTEA

-744 TATATR
+744 TAAATR

-777 TFVPISG
+777 TFVPVSG
-784 AGDEE
+784 SGDDE

-795 TAFMVAKSDFDA
+795 TAFMAAKGDID
-807 NEEENEYGQLV
+807 EYGQLV

-830 SIVDAKIQADTEIA
+830 SIVDAKIQADTQIA

-859 GNLLMIPVGDS
+859 GNLLMLPVGDS

-893 IAGIGNDDDFVL
+893 IAGIGNDDDFIL

-916 ALSDPDGLSVLPTQ
+916 ALSDPDGFSILPTQ
-930 PATPEQGDAQPAPTA
+930 PAEPDPVDTEPTPAPTA
-945 APSPSEAEPTDAEPI
+945 APSLSDGEPI
-960 DADTRQALSELI
+960 DADTRRALSELI
-972 SELRTTQDS
+972 SELRATQDS
-981 LDEDRRRLDGL
+981 IDADQRRLDGL
-992 IKELESLLDSTGG
+992 IENLESLLDSAGG

>member
-1 MRNPRDVFRPRPP
+1 MRNPGDVFRPRPP

-69 KIVLSVIFIAA
+69 RVVLSVIFIAI
-80 FFLLMYSNLAIA
+80 FFLLLYSNLAIA

-117 HRRRLVSVVIAILF
+117 HRRRLVSVVIAVLF

-149 FNSVDFGVD
+149 FNSVPFGID
-158 DPQFGRDIG
+158 DPQFHKDIG
-167 FYVFQLPFIQFLISW
+167 FYVFELPFIQFLISW
-182 FFRALIIVAVIT
+182 FFRALIIVTVLT

-235 YYYDRFG
+235 YHYDRFG

-250 VDGATFTDVNAQLP
+250 VDGATFTDINAQLP
-264 AINLLLLISV
+264 ALRLLMLISV

-293 TAVGLWMVVAI
+293 TAVGLWVVVAI

-312 IIQRFQVEPEESKK
+312 IIQRFRVEPEESQK
-326 EALYISRN
+326 EEVYIARN
-334 IEATRHALGFDKVP
+334 IEATRHALGFDKNP
-348 GDENT
+348 GDDNT
-353 KDNVD
+353 ADNVTTRTFGDEELGPD
-358 TREFRFDTTITAE
+358 TVITAE
-371 ELAASPSV
+371 ELADSPSV

-402 FYSFN
+402 FYTFN
-407 GEVDVDRYVI
+407 GEVDVDRYRIGEDVT
-417 NDQITEVVIGAR
+417 QVVIGAR

-435 IPQQSWEGRHVQ
+435 IPQQSWEGRHIQ
-447 YTHGYGVAVAPVN
+447 YTHGYGVAIAPVN

-467 PDFVVGNVPVEA
+467 PDFVVSDVPWVA
-479 SAELELPRPQLYIGE
+479 SADFERNRPQLYIGE
-494 NLTGYAIVGASI
+494 NLTGYAIVGATIS
-506 PEVDYTQDN
+506 EVDYTRDN
-515 ETVTFEYDGED
+515 VTEPFEYLNEGGEG
-526 GVSIGSFFRQA
+526 GVGIGSFFRQA

-551 GFVQDDSRIIFNRDL
+551 GFVDGDSKIIFNRDL

-614 DLSADSGLRK
+614 DLSTDSGLRK

-633 KVVVDAFDGTTTFYV
+633 KVVVDAFHGTTTFYV

-662 FPGLFQD
+662 FPGLFED

-692 SMWARYFIDE
+692 SMWARYFINPE
-702 DEPETFYANSVTWAV
+702 DADTFYANSVTWAV

-723 RITARTFLDEVTEA
+723 RITARTFVDELTEA
-737 IAAEETA
+737 ITAEETA
-744 TATATR
+744 TAAATR

-763 QLPEEDDVDFVIFR
+763 QLPEEDEPDFVIFR

-784 AGDEE
+784 SGDDE

-795 TAFMVAKSDFDA
+795 TAFMVAKSDID
-807 NEEENEYGQLV
+807 EYGELV

-879 QATGETELPQVKQV
+879 QATGATELPQVKQV
-893 IAGIGNDDDFVL
+893 IAGIGNDDDFIL

-916 ALSDPDGLSVLPTQ
+916 ALSDPDGLSVQPTQ
-930 PATPEQGDAQPAPTA
+930 PTVPEPDAGEPAPTA
-945 APSPSEAEPTDAEPI
+945 VPSVPEQGPI
-960 DADTRQALSELI
+960 DDDTRQALSELI
-972 SELRTTQDS
+972 SELRATQES
-981 LDEDRRRLDGL
+981 INEDRQTLDGL
-992 IKELESLLDSTGG
+992 IEELESLLDSSSG

>member
-26 AALIL
+26 AGLIL

-69 KIVLSVIFIAA
+69 KIVLSVIFIVI

-92 DRLAPQTRPPGPEE
+92 DRLAPATRPPGPEE

-117 HRRRLVSVVIAILF
+117 HRRRLVSVVIAVLF

-144 KAMLF
+144 KAILY
-149 FNSVDFGVD
+149 FNSVEFGID
-158 DPQFGRDIG
+158 DPQFSQDIG
-167 FYVFQLPFIQFLISW
+167 FYVFKLPFIQFLISW

-222 VLLALIALVRAVG
+222 VLLALIASTRAVG
-235 YYYDRFG
+235 YYYDRFS

-250 VDGATFTDVNAQLP
+250 VDGASYTDINAQLP
-264 AINLLLLISV
+264 AINLLLLISA

-293 TAVGLWMVVAI
+293 TAVGLWVVVAI

-312 IIQRFQVEPEESKK
+312 IIQRFRAEPEESQK
-326 EALYISRN
+326 EAVYIERN
-334 IEATRHALGFDKVP
+334 IEATRHALGL
-348 GDENT
+348 DEVIT
-353 KDNVD
+353 RPFSPDTQITVDELSDN
-358 TREFRFDTTITAE
+358 
-371 ELAASPSV
+371 PSV

-387 DVVPNAFQVEQSERT
+387 DIVPNAFQVEQSERT
-402 FYSFN
+402 FYTFG
-407 GEVDVDRYVI
+407 GEVDVDRYEI
-417 NDQITEVVIGAR
+417 DGKTTEVVVGAR

-435 IPQQSWEGRHVQ
+435 IPQQSWEGRHIQ

-467 PDFVVGNVPVEA
+467 PDFVVGDVPVVA
-479 SAELELPRPQLYIGE
+479 SDDFALTRPQLYIGE
-494 NLTGYAIVGASI
+494 NLTGYAIVGATI
-506 PEVDYTQDN
+506 PEVDYTEAN
-515 ETVTFEYDGED
+515 ATVPFNYDGEA
-526 GVSIGSFFRQA
+526 GVEIGSFFRQA

-551 GFVQDDSRIIFNRDL
+551 GFVDSDSRIIFNRDL

-590 RVFYIVDAYTTSD
+590 RVFYILDAYTTSD

-609 RPDVS
+609 RPNVS
-614 DLSADSGLRK
+614 DLSTESGLRK
-624 RFNYVRNSV
+624 SFNYVRNSV
-633 KVVVDAFDGTTTFYV
+633 KVVIDAFDGTTTFYV
-648 IDPDDPIIQAWRKI
+648 IDPDDPIIQAWRKV
-662 FPGLFQD
+662 FPGLFED
-669 FDQMPAD
+669 FAQMPND

-692 SMWARYFIDE
+692 SMWARYFID
-702 DEPETFYANSVTWAV
+702 DPETFYANSVTWAV

-723 RITARTFLDEVTEA
+723 RITARTFVDELTEA

-744 TATATR
+744 TAAATR

-763 QLPEEDDVDFVIFR
+763 ELPGEDDLDFVIFR
-777 TFVPISG
+777 TFVPVSG
-784 AGDEE
+784 AGDDE

-795 TAFMVAKSDFDA
+795 TAFMVAKGDID
-807 NEEENEYGQLV
+807 EYGDLGEYGELV

-830 SIVDAKIQADTEIA
+830 SIVDAKIQADTQIA

-893 IAGIGNDDDFVL
+893 IAGVGNDDDFVL
-905 RIRPTLDEALA
+905 VIRPTLDEALA
-916 ALSDPDGLSVLPTQ
+916 ALSDPNGFSVLPSR
-930 PATPEQGDAQPAPTA
+930 PSEPEPDAGEPAPTA
-945 APSPSEAEPTDAEPI
+945 VPVTTEDAPI
-960 DADTRQALSELI
+960 DDDTRRTLAELV
-972 SELRTTQDS
+972 SELRATQES
-981 LDEDRRRLDGL
+981 IDEDRRVLDGL
-992 IKELESLLDSTGG
+992 IEELESLLDSGGG